1 MITINIVDRLV
12 GPIIKKEVKY
22 LLPKFSVKKPLTVFV
37 SVIMVLMLGFVSFTK
52 MTPDLLPSI
61 DLPYVIAMTTY
72 PGSNPEKI
80 ETTVTKPIEQAVAT
94 TSGIK
99 NVTSVSNENYSVVIM
114 EFNQDTNMDTAM
126 LDLNGKIDLIK
137 DSLEDGV
144 GSTTLMQLN
153 PDMMPV
159 MTLSIDVDG
168 MDINEVSKYVT
179 NEVIPKFERINGVA
193 SVTGV
198 GLVEKQLEISL
209 DKDKID
215 ELNEK
220 LKYSVT
226 SDLDKQQSK
235 LDSAK
240 SEIQNGKAAL
250 EEESNKQMKKLLEA
264 SSQLQSGISQLESM
278 AGILNSTGS
287 SKEDLEN
294 YVVNATSTLNN
305 TKSKLDELKNQL
317 NNLPEDSTVDKNQ
330 LQDDISSLEGVITS
344 LQTAISNTSQ
354 GINAIDSLETL
365 KKQQQQLEDA
375 KLTLSQ
381 ELTKATVQ
389 LSVSEAQIESAETQL
404 NEARKQALE
413 SADITEKITPETIN
427 QILAAENFSMPA
439 GYVSDDETE
448 YSVKVGDKFNTINEV
463 KNLILFS
470 MDGIGD
476 VYLKDIASVEM
487 SDNSSESYTNIN
499 GNPGVM
505 LSFQKTSTAST
516 TNVCN
521 EINSVS
527 KDLINNNDNLH
538 ILSLMD
544 QGIYIDFIVS
554 SVLKNLVYGGIL
566 AIIVLLV
573 FLKSIKPTIVIAF
586 SIPISLLFAIVLMY
600 FSGVTLNIISLSGLA
615 LGVGMLVD
623 NSIVVIENIYR
634 LRNQGIG
641 KFKAAV
647 YGARQV
653 SGAIFASTLTTIC
666 VFLPIVFTEGIT
678 RQLFTDM
685 GLTIAYSLIASLIVA
700 LTLVPCMASNLLSN
714 VDEKTHPLFDKI
726 INTYEK
732 LLRLCLKFKPVVL
745 CLAVG
750 LLILSAFATTKIGT
764 SFMPEMDSPQMM
776 ATINIDSDFSKE
788 EARDIVDNVVQQ
800 VLTIDDIK
808 GIGAMD
814 SSNSMSFGSSS
825 SNNPNNMSA
834 YIILKDDKKK
844 SNDEISEEIKEKTKS
859 LDCEVT
865 VSSSS
870 MDTSSLGG
878 SGLNI
883 MVKGD
888 SLDKLKDIS
897 DDLVNMLSDIEGTT
911 NIDGG
916 MGLNTQEERIIIN
929 KNEAMKY
936 GLTVA
941 QVFQQVSSE
950 LSKETTSTTLTINS
964 EDYPVIIVNHD
975 SSDLNELEDIE
986 VKGTEGTETVSV
998 KLKDISSISMADTP
1012 ASINHDNQ
1020 TRYISV
1026 TAAIDSK
1033 HNIGLVSREVQAKL
1047 DNYKTPSGY
1056 EIDMSGETES
1066 INQAI
1071 SDLVKMIALAIAFIY
1086 LIMVAQFQSLLSP
1099 FIVMFTIP
1107 LAFTGGLLALV
1118 LTGQE
1123 LSVISMLGFLVLAGV
1138 VVNNGIVFVDYVNQL
1153 RINGLSKKE
1162 ALIEAGRT
1170 RIRPILMTAL
1180 TTILAMSTMALGVG
1194 MGSEMSQSL
1203 AIVTIGGLAYAT
1215 LLTLFVVPTL
1225 YDIFHRRKELRQII
1239 IDEED

>member
-1 MITINIVDRLV
+1 M
-12 GPIIKKEVKY
+12 
-22 LLPKFSVKKPLTVFV
+22 LPKFSVRKPLTVFV

-72 PGSNPEKI
+72 PGSSPEKI
-80 ETTVTKPIEQAVAT
+80 ETTVTKPIEQAVST

-99 NVTSVSNENYSVVIM
+99 NVTSVSNENYSVVIL

-144 GSTTLMQLN
+144 GATTLMQLN

-159 MTLSIDVDG
+159 MTLSIDVDN
-168 MDINEVSKYVT
+168 MDIQEVSTYV
-179 NEVIPKFERINGVA
+179 NNDIIPKFERINGVA
-193 SVTGV
+193 SVTGT

-209 DKDKID
+209 NKDKID
-215 ELNEK
+215 QLNKELK
-220 LKYSVT
+220 SSVT
-226 SDLDKQQSK
+226 SKLDKQQSQ
-235 LDSAK
+235 LNNAK
-240 SEIQNGKAAL
+240 SEIKNGKAAL
-250 EEESNKQMKKLLEA
+250 EKQSNTQMKKLLEA

-287 SKEDLEN
+287 SKEDLEK
-294 YVVNATSTLNN
+294 YITSATTTLND
-305 TKSKLDELKNQL
+305 TKSKLKYLKEQL
-317 NNLPEDSTVDKNQ
+317 NDLPEESAVDKKQ
-330 LQDDISSLEGVITS
+330 LQKDIASLESIITS
-344 LQTAISNTSQ
+344 LEKAIANAGQ
-354 GINAIDSLETL
+354 GIGAIDSLETL
-365 KKQQQQLEDA
+365 KKQQKELESA

-389 LSVSEAQIESAETQL
+389 LSLSESQIKSAETQL

-413 SADITEKITPETIN
+413 SADITNKITPETIN
-427 QILAAENFSMPA
+427 QILTAENFSMPA
-439 GYVSDDETE
+439 GYISDDETE
-448 YSVKVGDKFNTINEV
+448 YSVKVGDKFTSINEV

-470 MDGIGD
+470 MDGVGD
-476 VYLKDIASVEM
+476 VHLKDIANVKM
-487 SDNSSESYTNIN
+487 SDNSSDSYTNVN
-499 GNPGVM
+499 GNAGVI

-516 TNVCN
+516 TKVCN
-521 EINSVS
+521 EINKVI
-527 KDLINNNDNLH
+527 KDLNNSNDKLH

-544 QGIYIDFIVS
+544 QGVYIDFIIS
-554 SVLKNLVYGGIL
+554 SVLDNLIYGGIL
-566 AIIVLLV
+566 AIIVLLI

-634 LRNQGIG
+634 LRNKGMG

-714 VDEKTHPLFDKI
+714 VDEKPHPLFDKI
-726 INTYEK
+726 VDGYEK
-732 LLRLCLKFKPVVL
+732 LLRLCLRFKPVVL
-745 CLAVG
+745 CFSVA
-750 LLILSAFATTKIGT
+750 LLIVAAFATTKIGT
-764 SFMPEMDSPQMM
+764 SFMPKMDSPQMM
-776 ATINIDSDFSKE
+776 ATINIDSDLPKD
-788 EARDIVDNVVQQ
+788 EARHITDQVVQQ
-800 VLTIDDIK
+800 VLTIDDVE
-808 GIGAMD
+808 GIGAMN
-814 SSNSMSFGSSS
+814 SSGTMSFGTS

-834 YIILKDDKKK
+834 YVILKDDKKK
-844 SNDEISEEIKEKTKS
+844 TNDEISEEIKEKTKS
-859 LDCEVT
+859 LNCEVT

-878 SGLNI
+878 SGLKI
-883 MVKGD
+883 IVKGD
-888 SLDKLKDIS
+888 NLDELKKIS
-897 DDLVNMLSDIEGTT
+897 DDLVGMLSKVEGTT
-911 NIDGG
+911 DINGG
-916 MGLNTQEERIIIN
+916 MGVTTKEEKIVIN
-929 KNEAMKY
+929 KNKAMKY

-941 QVFQQVSSE
+941 QVFQQVSAK
-950 LSKETTSTTLTINS
+950 LSTETTSTTLTINS
-964 EDYPVIIVNHD
+964 EDYPVIIVNNNTSNLD
-975 SSDLNELEDIE
+975 KLKNVEITGT
-986 VKGTEGTETVSV
+986 KGTKSVSV
-998 KLKDISSISMADTP
+998 KLKDISSIEMTDTP
-1012 ASINHDNQ
+1012 TSINHDNQ

-1026 TAAIDSK
+1026 TAGIDSK
-1033 HNIGLVSREVQAKL
+1033 HNIGLVSKEVQSKL
-1047 DNYKTPSGY
+1047 DDYKAPTGY
-1056 EIDMSGETES
+1056 EIKMGGETES

-1071 SDLVKMIALAIAFIY
+1071 SDLIKMIALAIAFIY

-1107 LAFTGGLLALV
+1107 LAFTGGLLALII
-1118 LTGQE
+1118 TGQE

-1153 RINGLSKKE
+1153 RINGLNKKD

-1194 MGSEMSQSL
+1194 MGAEMSQSL
-1203 AIVTIGGLAYAT
+1203 AIVTIGGLTYAT

>member
-1 MITINIVDRLV
+1 M
-12 GPIIKKEVKY
+12 
-22 LLPKFSVKKPLTVFV
+22 LPKFSVRKPLTVFV

-72 PGSNPEKI
+72 PGSSPEKI
-80 ETTVTKPIEQAVAT
+80 ETTVTKPIEQAVST

-99 NVTSVSNENYSVVIM
+99 NVTSVSNENYSVVIL

-144 GSTTLMQLN
+144 GATTLMQLN

-159 MTLSIDVDG
+159 MTLSIDVDN
-168 MDINEVSKYVT
+168 MDIQEVSTYVN
-179 NEVIPKFERINGVA
+179 NEIIPKFERINGVA
-193 SVTGV
+193 SVTGT

-209 DKDKID
+209 NKDKID
-215 ELNEK
+215 QLNKELK
-220 LKYSVT
+220 SSVT
-226 SDLDKQQSK
+226 SKLDKQQSQ
-235 LDSAK
+235 LNNAK
-240 SEIQNGKAAL
+240 SEIKNGKAAL
-250 EEESNKQMKKLLEA
+250 EKQSNTQMKKLLEA

-287 SKEDLEN
+287 SKEDLEK
-294 YVVNATSTLNN
+294 YITSATTTLND
-305 TKSKLDELKNQL
+305 TKSKLKYLKEQL
-317 NNLPEDSTVDKNQ
+317 NDLPEESAVDKKQ
-330 LQDDISSLEGVITS
+330 LQKDIASLESIITS
-344 LQTAISNTSQ
+344 LEKAIANAGQ
-354 GINAIDSLETL
+354 GIGAIDSLETL
-365 KKQQQQLEDA
+365 KKQQKELESA

-389 LSVSEAQIESAETQL
+389 LSLSESQIKSAETQL

-413 SADITEKITPETIN
+413 SADITNKITPETIN
-427 QILAAENFSMPA
+427 QILTAENFSMPA
-439 GYVSDDETE
+439 GYISDDETE
-448 YSVKVGDKFNTINEV
+448 YSVKVGDKFTSINEV

-470 MDGIGD
+470 MDGVGD
-476 VYLKDIASVEM
+476 VHLKDIANVKM
-487 SDNSSESYTNIN
+487 SDNSSDSYTNVN
-499 GNPGVM
+499 GNAGVI

-516 TNVCN
+516 TKVCN
-521 EINSVS
+521 EINKVI
-527 KDLINNNDNLH
+527 KDLNNSNDKLH

-544 QGIYIDFIVS
+544 QGVYIDFIIS
-554 SVLKNLVYGGIL
+554 SVLDNLIYGGIL
-566 AIIVLLV
+566 AIIVLLI

-634 LRNQGIG
+634 LRNKGMG

-714 VDEKTHPLFDKI
+714 VDEKPHPLFDKI
-726 INTYEK
+726 VDGYEK
-732 LLRLCLKFKPVVL
+732 LLRLCLRFKPVVL
-745 CLAVG
+745 CFSIA
-750 LLILSAFATTKIGT
+750 LLIVAAFATTKIGT
-764 SFMPEMDSPQMM
+764 SFMPKMDSPQMM
-776 ATINIDSDFSKE
+776 ATINIDSDLPKD
-788 EARDIVDNVVQQ
+788 EARHITDQVVQQ
-800 VLTIDDIK
+800 VLTIDDVK
-808 GIGAMD
+808 GIGAMN
-814 SSNSMSFGSSS
+814 SSGTMSFGTS

-834 YIILKDDKKK
+834 YVILKDDKKK
-844 SNDEISEEIKEKTKS
+844 TNDEISEEIKEKTKS
-859 LDCEVT
+859 LNCEVT

-878 SGLNI
+878 SGLKI
-883 MVKGD
+883 IVKGD
-888 SLDKLKDIS
+888 DLDELKKIS
-897 DDLVNMLSDIEGTT
+897 DDLVGMLSKIEGTT
-911 NIDGG
+911 DINGG
-916 MGLNTQEERIIIN
+916 MGVTTKEEKIVIN
-929 KNEAMKY
+929 KNKAMKY

-941 QVFQQVSSE
+941 QVFQQVSAK
-950 LSKETTSTTLTINS
+950 LSTETTSTTLTINS
-964 EDYPVIIVNHD
+964 EDYPVIIVNNNTSNLD
-975 SSDLNELEDIE
+975 KLKNVEITGT
-986 VKGTEGTETVSV
+986 KGTESVSV
-998 KLKDISSISMADTP
+998 KLKDISSIEMTDTP
-1012 ASINHDNQ
+1012 TSINHDNQ

-1026 TAAIDSK
+1026 TAGIDSK
-1033 HNIGLVSREVQAKL
+1033 HNIGLVSKEVQSKL
-1047 DNYKTPSGY
+1047 DDYKAPTGY
-1056 EIDMSGETES
+1056 EIKMGGETES

-1071 SDLVKMIALAIAFIY
+1071 SDLIKMIALAIAFIY

-1107 LAFTGGLLALV
+1107 LAFTGGLLALII
-1118 LTGQE
+1118 TGQE

-1153 RINGLSKKE
+1153 RINGLNKKD

-1194 MGSEMSQSL
+1194 MGAEMSQSL
-1203 AIVTIGGLAYAT
+1203 AIVTIGGLTYAT

>member
-1 MITINIVDRLV
+1 M
-12 GPIIKKEVKY
+12 
-22 LLPKFSVKKPLTVFV
+22 LPKFSVRKPLTVFV

-72 PGSNPEKI
+72 PGSSPEKI
-80 ETTVTKPIEQAVAT
+80 ETTVTKPIEQAVST

-99 NVTSVSNENYSVVIM
+99 NVTSVSNENYSVVIL

-144 GSTTLMQLN
+144 GATTLMQLN

-159 MTLSIDVDG
+159 MTLSIDVDN
-168 MDINEVSKYVT
+168 MDIQEVSTYVN
-179 NEVIPKFERINGVA
+179 NEIIPKFERINGVA
-193 SVTGV
+193 SVTGT

-209 DKDKID
+209 NKDKID
-215 ELNEK
+215 QLNKELK
-220 LKYSVT
+220 SSVT
-226 SDLDKQQSK
+226 SKLDKQQSQ
-235 LDSAK
+235 LNNAK
-240 SEIQNGKAAL
+240 SEIKNGKAAL
-250 EEESNKQMKKLLEA
+250 EKQSNTQMKKLLEA

-287 SKEDLEN
+287 SKEDLEK
-294 YVVNATSTLNN
+294 YITSATTTLND
-305 TKSKLDELKNQL
+305 TKSKLKYLKEQL
-317 NNLPEDSTVDKNQ
+317 NDLPEESAVDKKQ
-330 LQDDISSLEGVITS
+330 LQKDIASLESIITS
-344 LQTAISNTSQ
+344 LEKAIANAGQ
-354 GINAIDSLETL
+354 GIGAIDSLETL
-365 KKQQQQLEDA
+365 KKQQKELESA

-389 LSVSEAQIESAETQL
+389 LSISESQIKSAETQL

-413 SADITEKITPETIN
+413 SADITNKITPETIN
-427 QILAAENFSMPA
+427 QILTAENFSMPA
-439 GYVSDDETE
+439 GYISDDETE
-448 YSVKVGDKFNTINEV
+448 YSVKVGDKFTSINEV

-470 MDGIGD
+470 MDGVGD
-476 VYLKDIASVEM
+476 VHLKDIANVKM
-487 SDNSSESYTNIN
+487 SDNSSDSYTNVN
-499 GNPGVM
+499 GNAGVI

-516 TNVCN
+516 TKVCN
-521 EINSVS
+521 EINKVI
-527 KDLINNNDNLH
+527 KDLNNSNDKLH

-544 QGIYIDFIVS
+544 QGVYIDFIIS
-554 SVLKNLVYGGIL
+554 SVLDNLIYGGIL
-566 AIIVLLV
+566 AIIVLLI

-634 LRNQGIG
+634 LRNKGMG

-714 VDEKTHPLFDKI
+714 VDEKPHPLFDKI
-726 INTYEK
+726 VDGYEK
-732 LLRLCLKFKPVVL
+732 LLRLCLRFKPVVL
-745 CLAVG
+745 CFSVA
-750 LLILSAFATTKIGT
+750 LLIVAAFATTKIGT
-764 SFMPEMDSPQMM
+764 SFMPKMDSPQMM
-776 ATINIDSDFSKE
+776 ATINIDSDLPKD
-788 EARDIVDNVVQQ
+788 EARHITDQVVQQ
-800 VLTIDDIK
+800 VLTIDDVE
-808 GIGAMD
+808 GIGAMN
-814 SSNSMSFGSSS
+814 SSGTMSFGTS

-834 YIILKDDKKK
+834 YVILKDDKKK
-844 SNDEISEEIKEKTKS
+844 TNDEISEEIKEKTKS
-859 LDCEVT
+859 LNCEVT

-878 SGLNI
+878 SGLKI
-883 MVKGD
+883 IVKGD
-888 SLDKLKDIS
+888 DLDELKKIS
-897 DDLVNMLSDIEGTT
+897 DDLVGMLSKIEGTT
-911 NIDGG
+911 DINGG
-916 MGLNTQEERIIIN
+916 MGVTTKEEKIVIN
-929 KNEAMKY
+929 KNKAMKY

-941 QVFQQVSSE
+941 QVFQQVSAK
-950 LSKETTSTTLTINS
+950 LSTETTSTTLTINS
-964 EDYPVIIVNHD
+964 EDYPVIIVNNNTSNLD
-975 SSDLNELEDIE
+975 KLKNVEITGT
-986 VKGTEGTETVSV
+986 KGTKSVSV
-998 KLKDISSISMADTP
+998 KLKDISSIEMTDTP
-1012 ASINHDNQ
+1012 TSINHDNQ

-1026 TAAIDSK
+1026 TAGIDSK
-1033 HNIGLVSREVQAKL
+1033 HNIGLVSKEVQSKL
-1047 DNYKTPSGY
+1047 DDYKAPTGY
-1056 EIDMSGETES
+1056 EIKMGGETES

-1071 SDLVKMIALAIAFIY
+1071 SDLIKMIALAIAFIY

-1107 LAFTGGLLALV
+1107 LAFTGGLLALII
-1118 LTGQE
+1118 TGQE

-1153 RINGLSKKE
+1153 RINGLNKKD

-1194 MGSEMSQSL
+1194 MGAEMSQSL
-1203 AIVTIGGLAYAT
+1203 AIVTIGGLTYAT

>member
-1 MITINIVDRLV
+1 M
-12 GPIIKKEVKY
+12 KY
-22 LLPKFSVKKPLTVFV
+22 LLPKFSVRKPLTVFV

-72 PGSNPEKI
+72 PGSSPEKI
-80 ETTVTKPIEQAVAT
+80 ETTVTKPIEQAVST

-99 NVTSVSNENYSVVIM
+99 NVTSVSNENYSVVIL

-144 GSTTLMQLN
+144 GATTLMQLN

-159 MTLSIDVDG
+159 MTLSIDVDN
-168 MDINEVSKYVT
+168 MDIQEVSTYVN
-179 NEVIPKFERINGVA
+179 NEIIPKFERINGVA
-193 SVTGV
+193 SVTGT

-209 DKDKID
+209 NKDKIYQLNK
-215 ELNEK
+215 ELK
-220 LKYSVT
+220 SSVT
-226 SDLDKQQSK
+226 SKLDKQQSQ
-235 LDSAK
+235 LNNAK
-240 SEIQNGKAAL
+240 SEIKNGKAAL
-250 EEESNKQMKKLLEA
+250 EKQSNTQMKKLLEA

-287 SKEDLEN
+287 SKEDLEK
-294 YVVNATSTLNN
+294 YITSATTTLND
-305 TKSKLDELKNQL
+305 TKSKLKYLKEQL
-317 NNLPEDSTVDKNQ
+317 NDLPEESTVDKKQ
-330 LQDDISSLEGVITS
+330 LQKDIANLESIITS
-344 LQTAISNTSQ
+344 LEKAIANSGQ
-354 GINAIDSLETL
+354 GIGAIDSLETL
-365 KKQQQQLEDA
+365 KKQQKELESA

-389 LSVSEAQIESAETQL
+389 LSLSESQIKSAEAQL

-413 SADITEKITPETIN
+413 SADITNKITPETIN
-427 QILAAENFSMPA
+427 QILTAENFSMPA
-439 GYVSDDETE
+439 GYISDDETE
-448 YSVKVGDKFNTINEV
+448 YSVKVGDKFTSINEV

-470 MDGIGD
+470 MDGVGD
-476 VYLKDIASVEM
+476 VHLKDIANVKM
-487 SDNSSESYTNIN
+487 SDNSSDSYTNVN
-499 GNPGVM
+499 GNAGVI

-516 TNVCN
+516 TKVCN
-521 EINSVS
+521 EINKVI
-527 KDLINNNDNLH
+527 KDLNNSNDKLH

-544 QGIYIDFIVS
+544 QGVYIDFIIS
-554 SVLKNLVYGGIL
+554 SVLDNLIYGGIL
-566 AIIVLLV
+566 AIIVLLI

-634 LRNQGIG
+634 LRNKGMG

-714 VDEKTHPLFDKI
+714 VDEKPHPLFDKI
-726 INTYEK
+726 VDGYEK
-732 LLRLCLKFKPVVL
+732 LLRLCLRFKPVVL
-745 CLAVG
+745 CFSVA
-750 LLILSAFATTKIGT
+750 LLIVAAFATTKIGT
-764 SFMPEMDSPQMM
+764 SFMPKMDSPQMM
-776 ATINIDSDFSKE
+776 ATINIDSDLPKD
-788 EARDIVDNVVQQ
+788 EARHITDQVVQQ
-800 VLTIDDIK
+800 VLTINDVE
-808 GIGAMD
+808 GIGAMN
-814 SSNSMSFGSSS
+814 SSGTMSFGTS

-834 YIILKDDKKK
+834 YVILKDDKKK
-844 SNDEISEEIKEKTKS
+844 TNDEISEEIKEKTKS
-859 LDCEVT
+859 LNCEVT

-878 SGLNI
+878 SGLKI
-883 MVKGD
+883 IVKGD
-888 SLDKLKDIS
+888 DLDELKKIS
-897 DDLVNMLSDIEGTT
+897 DDLVGMLSKIEGTT
-911 NIDGG
+911 GINGG
-916 MGLNTQEERIIIN
+916 MGVTTKEEKIVIN
-929 KNEAMKY
+929 KNKAMKY

-941 QVFQQVSSE
+941 QVFQQVSAK
-950 LSKETTSTTLTINS
+950 LSTETTSTTLTINS
-964 EDYPVIIVNHD
+964 EDYPVIIVNNNTSNLD
-975 SSDLNELEDIE
+975 KLKNVEITGT
-986 VKGTEGTETVSV
+986 KGTKSVSV
-998 KLKDISSISMADTP
+998 KLKDISSIEMTDTP
-1012 ASINHDNQ
+1012 TSINHDNQ

-1026 TAAIDSK
+1026 TAGIDSK
-1033 HNIGLVSREVQAKL
+1033 HNIGLVSKEVQSKL
-1047 DNYKTPSGY
+1047 DDYKAPTGY
-1056 EIDMSGETES
+1056 EIKMGGETES

-1071 SDLVKMIALAIAFIY
+1071 SDLIKMIALAIAFIY

-1107 LAFTGGLLALV
+1107 LAFTGGLLALII
-1118 LTGQE
+1118 TGQE

-1153 RINGLSKKE
+1153 RINGLNKKD

-1194 MGSEMSQSL
+1194 MGAEMSQAL
-1203 AIVTIGGLAYAT
+1203 AIVTIGGLTYAT

>member
-1 MITINIVDRLV
+1 M
-12 GPIIKKEVKY
+12 
-22 LLPKFSVKKPLTVFV
+22 LPKFSVRKPLTVFV

-72 PGSNPEKI
+72 PGSSPEKI
-80 ETTVTKPIEQAVAT
+80 ETTVTKPIEQAVST

-99 NVTSVSNENYSVVIM
+99 NVTSVSNENYSVVIL

-144 GSTTLMQLN
+144 GATTLMQLN

-159 MTLSIDVDG
+159 MTLSIDVDN
-168 MDINEVSKYVT
+168 MDIQEVSTYVN
-179 NEVIPKFERINGVA
+179 NEIIPKFERINGVA
-193 SVTGV
+193 SVTGT

-209 DKDKID
+209 NKDKID
-215 ELNEK
+215 QLNKELK
-220 LKYSVT
+220 SSVT
-226 SDLDKQQSK
+226 SKLDKQQSQ
-235 LDSAK
+235 LNNAK
-240 SEIQNGKAAL
+240 SEIKNGKAAL
-250 EEESNKQMKKLLEA
+250 EKQSNTQMKKLLEA

-287 SKEDLEN
+287 SKEDLEK
-294 YVVNATSTLNN
+294 YITSATTTLND
-305 TKSKLDELKNQL
+305 TKSKLKYLKEQL
-317 NNLPEDSTVDKNQ
+317 NDLPEESAVDKKQ
-330 LQDDISSLEGVITS
+330 LQKDIASLESIITS
-344 LQTAISNTSQ
+344 LEKAIANAGQ
-354 GINAIDSLETL
+354 GIGAIDSLEAL
-365 KKQQQQLEDA
+365 KKQQKELESA

-389 LSVSEAQIESAETQL
+389 LSLSESQIKSAETQL

-413 SADITEKITPETIN
+413 SADITNKITPETIN
-427 QILAAENFSMPA
+427 QILTAENFSMPA
-439 GYVSDDETE
+439 GYISDDETE
-448 YSVKVGDKFNTINEV
+448 YSVKVGDKFTSINEV

-470 MDGIGD
+470 MDGVGD
-476 VYLKDIASVEM
+476 VHLKDIANVKM
-487 SDNSSESYTNIN
+487 SDNSSDSYTNIN
-499 GNPGVM
+499 GNAGVI

-516 TNVCN
+516 TKVCN
-521 EINSVS
+521 EINKVI
-527 KDLINNNDNLH
+527 KDLNNSNDKLH

-544 QGIYIDFIVS
+544 QGVYIDFIIS
-554 SVLKNLVYGGIL
+554 SVLDNLIYGGIL
-566 AIIVLLV
+566 AIIVLLI

-634 LRNQGIG
+634 LRNKGMG

-714 VDEKTHPLFDKI
+714 VDEKPHPLFDKI
-726 INTYEK
+726 VDGYEK
-732 LLRLCLKFKPVVL
+732 LLRLCLRFKPVVL
-745 CLAVG
+745 CFSVA
-750 LLILSAFATTKIGT
+750 LLIVAAFATTKIGT
-764 SFMPEMDSPQMM
+764 SFMPKMDSPQMM
-776 ATINIDSDFSKE
+776 ATINIDSDLPKD
-788 EARDIVDNVVQQ
+788 EARHITDQVVQQ
-800 VLTIDDIK
+800 VLTIDDVE
-808 GIGAMD
+808 GIGAMN
-814 SSNSMSFGSSS
+814 SSGTMSFGTS

-834 YIILKDDKKK
+834 YVILKDDKKK
-844 SNDEISEEIKEKTKS
+844 TNDEISEEIKEKTKS
-859 LDCEVT
+859 LNCEVT

-878 SGLNI
+878 SGLKI
-883 MVKGD
+883 IVKGD
-888 SLDKLKDIS
+888 DLDELKKIS
-897 DDLVNMLSDIEGTT
+897 DDLVGMLSKIEGTT
-911 NIDGG
+911 DINGG
-916 MGLNTQEERIIIN
+916 MGVTTKEEKIVIN
-929 KNEAMKY
+929 KNKAMKY

-941 QVFQQVSSE
+941 QVFLQVSAK
-950 LSKETTSTTLTINS
+950 LSTETTSTTLTINS
-964 EDYPVIIVNHD
+964 EDYSVIIVNNNTSNLD
-975 SSDLNELEDIE
+975 KLKNVEITGT
-986 VKGTEGTETVSV
+986 KGTESVSV
-998 KLKDISSISMADTP
+998 KLKDISSIEMTDTP
-1012 ASINHDNQ
+1012 TSINHDNQ

-1026 TAAIDSK
+1026 TAGIDSK
-1033 HNIGLVSREVQAKL
+1033 HNIGLVSKEVQSKL
-1047 DNYKTPSGY
+1047 DDYKAPTGY
-1056 EIDMSGETES
+1056 EIKMGGETES

-1071 SDLVKMIALAIAFIY
+1071 SDLIKMIALAIAFIY

-1107 LAFTGGLLALV
+1107 LAFTGGLLALII
-1118 LTGQE
+1118 TGQE

-1153 RINGLSKKE
+1153 RINGLNKKD

-1194 MGSEMSQSL
+1194 MGAEMSQAL
-1203 AIVTIGGLAYAT
+1203 AIVTIGGLTYAT

>member
-1 MITINIVDRLV
+1 M
-12 GPIIKKEVKY
+12 
-22 LLPKFSVKKPLTVFV
+22 LPKFSVRKPLTVFV

-72 PGSNPEKI
+72 PGSSPEKI
-80 ETTVTKPIEQAVAT
+80 ETTVTKPIEQAVST

-99 NVTSVSNENYSVVIM
+99 NVTSVSNENYSVVIL

-144 GSTTLMQLN
+144 GATTLMQLN

-159 MTLSIDVDG
+159 MTLSIDVDN
-168 MDINEVSKYVT
+168 MDIQEVSTYVN
-179 NEVIPKFERINGVA
+179 NEIIPKFERINGVA
-193 SVTGV
+193 SVTGT

-209 DKDKID
+209 NKDKID
-215 ELNEK
+215 QLNKELK
-220 LKYSVT
+220 SSVT
-226 SDLDKQQSK
+226 SKLDKQQSQ
-235 LDSAK
+235 LNNAK
-240 SEIQNGKAAL
+240 SEIKNGKAAL
-250 EEESNKQMKKLLEA
+250 EKQSNTQMKKLLEA

-287 SKEDLEN
+287 SKEDLEK
-294 YVVNATSTLNN
+294 YITSATTTLND
-305 TKSKLDELKNQL
+305 TKSKLKYLKEQL
-317 NNLPEDSTVDKNQ
+317 NDLPEESAVDKKQ
-330 LQDDISSLEGVITS
+330 LQKDIASLESIITS
-344 LQTAISNTSQ
+344 LEKAIANAGQ
-354 GINAIDSLETL
+354 GIGAIDSLETL
-365 KKQQQQLEDA
+365 KKQQKELESA

-389 LSVSEAQIESAETQL
+389 LSLSESQIKSAETQL

-413 SADITEKITPETIN
+413 SADITNKITPETIN
-427 QILAAENFSMPA
+427 QILTAENFSMPA
-439 GYVSDDETE
+439 GYISDDETE
-448 YSVKVGDKFNTINEV
+448 YSVKVGDKFTSINEV

-470 MDGIGD
+470 MDGVGD
-476 VYLKDIASVEM
+476 VHLKDIANVKM
-487 SDNSSESYTNIN
+487 SDNSSDSYTNVN
-499 GNPGVM
+499 GNAGVI

-516 TNVCN
+516 TKVCN
-521 EINSVS
+521 EINKVI
-527 KDLINNNDNLH
+527 KDLNNSNDKLH

-544 QGIYIDFIVS
+544 QGVYIDFIIS
-554 SVLKNLVYGGIL
+554 SVLDNLIYGGIL
-566 AIIVLLV
+566 AIIVLLI

-634 LRNQGIG
+634 LRNKGMG

-714 VDEKTHPLFDKI
+714 VDEKPHPLFDKI
-726 INTYEK
+726 VDGYEK
-732 LLRLCLKFKPVVL
+732 LLRLCLRFKPVVL
-745 CLAVG
+745 CFSIA
-750 LLILSAFATTKIGT
+750 LLIVAAFATTKIGT
-764 SFMPEMDSPQMM
+764 SFMPKMDSPQMM
-776 ATINIDSDFSKE
+776 ATINIDSDLPKD
-788 EARDIVDNVVQQ
+788 EARHITDQIVQQ
-800 VLTIDDIK
+800 VLTIDDVE
-808 GIGAMD
+808 GIGAMN
-814 SSNSMSFGSSS
+814 SSGTMSFGTS

-834 YIILKDDKKK
+834 YVILKDDKKK
-844 SNDEISEEIKEKTKS
+844 TNDEISEEIKEKTKS
-859 LDCEVT
+859 LNCEVT

-878 SGLNI
+878 SGLKI
-883 MVKGD
+883 IVKGD
-888 SLDKLKDIS
+888 DLDELKKIS
-897 DDLVNMLSDIEGTT
+897 DDLVGMLSNIEGTT
-911 NIDGG
+911 DINGG
-916 MGLNTQEERIIIN
+916 MGVTTKEEKIVIN
-929 KNEAMKY
+929 KNKAMKY

-941 QVFQQVSSE
+941 QVFQQVSAK
-950 LSKETTSTTLTINS
+950 LSTETTSTTLTINS
-964 EDYPVIIVNHD
+964 EDYPVIIVNNNTSNLD
-975 SSDLNELEDIE
+975 KLKNVEITGT
-986 VKGTEGTETVSV
+986 KGTESVSV
-998 KLKDISSISMADTP
+998 KLEDISSIEMTDTP
-1012 ASINHDNQ
+1012 TSINHDNQ

-1026 TAAIDSK
+1026 TAGIDSK
-1033 HNIGLVSREVQAKL
+1033 HNIGLVSKEVQSKL
-1047 DNYKTPSGY
+1047 DDYKAPTGY
-1056 EIDMSGETES
+1056 EIKMGGETES

-1071 SDLVKMIALAIAFIY
+1071 SDLIKMIALAIAFIY

-1107 LAFTGGLLALV
+1107 LAFTGGLLALII
-1118 LTGQE
+1118 TGQE

-1153 RINGLSKKE
+1153 RINGLNKKD

-1194 MGSEMSQSL
+1194 MGAEMSQAL
-1203 AIVTIGGLAYAT
+1203 AIVTIGGLTYAT

>member
-1 MITINIVDRLV
+1 M
-12 GPIIKKEVKY
+12 
-22 LLPKFSVKKPLTVFV
+22 LPKFSVRKPLTVFV

-72 PGSNPEKI
+72 PGSSPEKI
-80 ETTVTKPIEQAVAT
+80 ETTVTKPIEQAVST

-99 NVTSVSNENYSVVIM
+99 NVTSVSNENYSVVIL

-144 GSTTLMQLN
+144 GATTLMQLN

-159 MTLSIDVDG
+159 MTLSIDVDN
-168 MDINEVSKYVT
+168 MDIQEVSTYV
-179 NEVIPKFERINGVA
+179 NNDIIPKFERINGVA
-193 SVTGV
+193 SVTGT

-209 DKDKID
+209 NKDKID
-215 ELNEK
+215 QLNKELK
-220 LKYSVT
+220 SSVT
-226 SDLDKQQSK
+226 SKLDKQQSQ
-235 LDSAK
+235 LNNAK
-240 SEIQNGKAAL
+240 SEIKNGKAAL
-250 EEESNKQMKKLLEA
+250 EKQSNTQMKKLLEA

-287 SKEDLEN
+287 SKEDLEK
-294 YVVNATSTLNN
+294 YITSATTTLND
-305 TKSKLDELKNQL
+305 TKSKLKYLKEQL
-317 NNLPEDSTVDKNQ
+317 NDLPEESAVDKKQ
-330 LQDDISSLEGVITS
+330 LQKDIASLESIITS
-344 LQTAISNTSQ
+344 LEKAIANAGQ
-354 GINAIDSLETL
+354 GIGAIDSLETL
-365 KKQQQQLEDA
+365 KKQQKELESA

-381 ELTKATVQ
+381 ELTKATIQ
-389 LSVSEAQIESAETQL
+389 LSLSESQIKSAETQL

-413 SADITEKITPETIN
+413 SADITNKITPETIN
-427 QILAAENFSMPA
+427 QILTAENFSMPA
-439 GYVSDDETE
+439 GYISDDETE
-448 YSVKVGDKFNTINEV
+448 YSVKVGDKFTSINEV

-470 MDGIGD
+470 MDGVGD
-476 VYLKDIASVEM
+476 VHLKDIANVKM
-487 SDNSSESYTNIN
+487 SDNSSDSYTNVN
-499 GNPGVM
+499 GNAGVI

-516 TNVCN
+516 TKVCN
-521 EINSVS
+521 EINKVI
-527 KDLINNNDNLH
+527 KDLNNSNDKLH

-544 QGIYIDFIVS
+544 QGVYIDFIIS
-554 SVLKNLVYGGIL
+554 SVLDNLIYGGIL
-566 AIIVLLV
+566 AIIVLLI

-634 LRNQGIG
+634 LRNKGMG

-714 VDEKTHPLFDKI
+714 VDEKPHPLFDKI
-726 INTYEK
+726 VDGYEK
-732 LLRLCLKFKPVVL
+732 LLRLCLRFKPVVL
-745 CLAVG
+745 CFSVA
-750 LLILSAFATTKIGT
+750 LLIVAAFATTKIGT
-764 SFMPEMDSPQMM
+764 SFMPKMDSPQMM
-776 ATINIDSDFSKE
+776 VTINIDSDLPKG
-788 EARDIVDNVVQQ
+788 EARHITDQVVQQ
-800 VLTIDDIK
+800 VLTIEDVE
-808 GIGAMD
+808 GIGAMN
-814 SSNSMSFGSSS
+814 SSGTMSFGTS

-834 YIILKDDKKK
+834 YVILKDDKKK
-844 SNDEISEEIKEKTKS
+844 TNDEISEEIKEKTKS
-859 LDCEVT
+859 LNCEVT

-878 SGLNI
+878 SGLKI
-883 MVKGD
+883 IVKGD
-888 SLDKLKDIS
+888 DLDELKKIS
-897 DDLVNMLSDIEGTT
+897 DDLVGMLSKIEGTT
-911 NIDGG
+911 DINGG
-916 MGLNTQEERIIIN
+916 MGVTTKEEKIVIN
-929 KNEAMKY
+929 KNKAMKH

-941 QVFQQVSSE
+941 QVFQQVSAK
-950 LSKETTSTTLTINS
+950 LSTETTSTTLTINS
-964 EDYPVIIVNHD
+964 EDYPVIIVNNNTSNLD
-975 SSDLNELEDIE
+975 KLKNVEIT
-986 VKGTEGTETVSV
+986 GTKETKSVSV
-998 KLKDISSISMADTP
+998 KLEDISSIEMTDTP
-1012 ASINHDNQ
+1012 TSINHDNQ

-1026 TAAIDSK
+1026 TAGIDSK
-1033 HNIGLVSREVQAKL
+1033 HNIGLVSKEVQSKL
-1047 DNYKTPSGY
+1047 DDYKAPTGY
-1056 EIDMSGETES
+1056 EIKMGGETES

-1071 SDLVKMIALAIAFIY
+1071 SDLIKMIALAIAFIY

-1107 LAFTGGLLALV
+1107 LAFTGGLLALII
-1118 LTGQE
+1118 TGQE

-1153 RINGLSKKE
+1153 RINGLNKKD

-1194 MGSEMSQSL
+1194 MGAEMSQAL
-1203 AIVTIGGLAYAT
+1203 AIVTIGGLTYAT

>member
-1 MITINIVDRLV
+1 M
-12 GPIIKKEVKY
+12 
-22 LLPKFSVKKPLTVFV
+22 LPKFSVRKPLTVFV
-37 SVIMVLMLGFVSFTK
+37 SVVMVLMLGFVSFTK

-72 PGSNPEKI
+72 PGSSPEKI
-80 ETTVTKPIEQAVAT
+80 ETTVTKPIEQAVST

-99 NVTSVSNENYSVVIM
+99 NVTSVSNENYSVVIL

-159 MTLSIDVDG
+159 MTLSVDVDN
-168 MDINEVSKYVT
+168 MDVEEVSTYVN
-179 NEVIPKFERINGVA
+179 NEIIPKFERINGVA

-198 GLVEKQLEISL
+198 GLVEKQLKVSL
-209 DKDKID
+209 NKDKID
-215 ELNEK
+215 QLNKELK
-220 LKYSVT
+220 SSVT
-226 SDLDKQQSK
+226 SELDKQQSQ
-235 LDSAK
+235 LNNTN
-240 SEIQNGKAAL
+240 SEIQKGKATL
-250 EEESNKQMKKLLEA
+250 EKQSNAQLKKLLEA
-264 SSQLQSGISQLESM
+264 SSQLQSGINQLESM

-287 SKEDLEN
+287 SKEDLEK
-294 YVVNATSTLNN
+294 YIASATTTLNN
-305 TKSKLDELKNQL
+305 TKSKLKDLKEQL
-317 NNLPEDSTVDKNQ
+317 NDLPEDSAVDKEQ
-330 LQDDISSLEGVITS
+330 LQQDISNLESIITS
-344 LQTAISNTSQ
+344 LEKAISNAGQ
-354 GINAIDSLETL
+354 GVGAVDSLETL
-365 KKQQQQLEDA
+365 KKQQKELESA

-389 LSVSEAQIESAETQL
+389 LSVNESQIKSAETQL

-413 SADITEKITPETIN
+413 SADITDKITPETIN
-427 QILAAENFSMPA
+427 QILTAENFSMPA
-439 GYVSDDETE
+439 GYISDDETE
-448 YSVKVGDKFNTINEV
+448 YSVKVGDKFTSINEV

-476 VYLKDIASVEM
+476 VHLKDIANVKM
-487 SDNSSESYTNIN
+487 SDNSSDSYTNIN
-499 GNPGVM
+499 GNAGVM

-516 TNVCN
+516 TKVCK
-521 EINSVS
+521 EINKVI
-527 KDLINNNDNLH
+527 KDLNNSNDKLH

-544 QGIYIDFIVS
+544 QGVYIDFIIS
-554 SVLKNLVYGGIL
+554 SVLDNLIYGGIL
-566 AIIVLLV
+566 AIIVLLI

-634 LRNQGIG
+634 LRNKGMG

-714 VDEKTHPLFDKI
+714 IDEKSHPLFDKI
-726 INTYEK
+726 VDGYEK
-732 LLRLCLKFKPVVL
+732 LLRLCLRFKPVVL
-745 CLAVG
+745 CFSVA
-750 LLILSAFATTKIGT
+750 LLIVVAFATAKIGT
-764 SFMPEMDSPQMM
+764 SFMPKMDSPQMM
-776 ATINIDSDFSKE
+776 ATINLDSVLPKD
-788 EARDIVDNVVQQ
+788 EARHITDQVVQQ
-800 VLTIDDIK
+800 VLTIKDVK
-808 GIGAMD
+808 GIGAMN
-814 SSNSMSFGSSS
+814 SSGTMSFGTS

-834 YIILKDDKKK
+834 YVILKDDKKK
-844 SNDEISEEIKEKTKS
+844 TNDEISEEIKEKTKS
-859 LDCEVT
+859 LNCEVT

-870 MDTSSLGG
+870 MDTSSLGE
-878 SGLNI
+878 SGLQI
-883 MVKGD
+883 IVKGD
-888 SLDKLKDIS
+888 DLDELKKIS
-897 DDLVNMLSDIEGTT
+897 DDLVGMLSKIEGTT
-911 NIDGG
+911 DINGG
-916 MGLNTQEERIIIN
+916 MGVTTKEEKIVIN
-929 KNEAMKY
+929 KNKAMKY

-941 QVFQQVSSE
+941 QVFQQVSAK
-950 LSKETTSTTLTINS
+950 LSTETTSTTLTINS
-964 EDYPVIIVNHD
+964 EDYPVIIVNNNTSNLD
-975 SSDLNELEDIE
+975 KLKNVEITGT
-986 VKGTEGTETVSV
+986 KGTESVSV
-998 KLKDISSISMADTP
+998 KLKDISSIEMTDTP
-1012 ASINHDNQ
+1012 TSINHDNQ

-1026 TAAIDSK
+1026 TAGIDSK
-1033 HNIGLVSREVQAKL
+1033 HNIGLVSKEVQSKL
-1047 DNYKTPSGY
+1047 DDYKSPTGY
-1056 EIDMSGETES
+1056 EIKMGGETES

-1071 SDLVKMIALAIAFIY
+1071 SDLIKMIALAIAFIY

-1107 LAFTGGLLALV
+1107 LAFTGGLLALII
-1118 LTGQE
+1118 TGQE

-1153 RINGLSKKE
+1153 RISGLNKKE

-1170 RIRPILMTAL
+1170 RMRPILMTAL

-1194 MGSEMSQSL
+1194 MGAEMSQAL

>member
-1 MITINIVDRLV
+1 M
-12 GPIIKKEVKY
+12 
-22 LLPKFSVKKPLTVFV
+22 LPKLSVRKPFTVFV

-72 PGSNPEKI
+72 PGSSPEKV
-80 ETTVTKPIEQAVAT
+80 ETSVTKPIEQAVAT

-99 NVTSVSNENYSVVIM
+99 NVTSVSNENYSVVIL

-144 GSTTLMQLN
+144 GATTLMQLN

-159 MTLSIDVDG
+159 MTLSVDVDG
-168 MDINEVSKYVT
+168 MDIEEVSKYVN
-179 NEVIPKFERINGVA
+179 NEIIPKFERINGVA
-193 SVTGV
+193 SVSGV

-209 DKDKID
+209 NKDKIN
-215 ELNEK
+215 ELNQK
-220 LKYSVT
+220 LKSSVT
-226 SDLDKQQSK
+226 AELDKQQIQ

-240 SEIQNGKAAL
+240 SEIQNGKTAL
-250 EEESNKQMKKLLEA
+250 EEQSSIQMKKLLEA

-278 AGILNSTGS
+278 AGILSSTGS
-287 SKEDLEN
+287 SKEDLEK
-294 YVVNATSTLNN
+294 YITTSTTTLND
-305 TKSKLDELKNQL
+305 TKSKLKELKKQL
-317 NNLPEDSTVDKNQ
+317 NNLPEDSIVDKEKIQN
-330 LQDDISSLEGVITS
+330 DIESLEGIITS
-344 LQTAISNTSQ
+344 LEKAISNASQ
-354 GINAIDSLETL
+354 GISAVDSLETL
-365 KKQQQQLEDA
+365 KKQQQELESA

-389 LSVSEAQIESAETQL
+389 LSASEAQIESAQTQL

-413 SADITEKITPETIN
+413 SADITDKITPETIN
-427 QILAAENFSMPA
+427 QILTAENFSMPA

-448 YSVKVGDKFNTINEV
+448 YSVKVGDKFTSINEV

-476 VYLKDIASVEM
+476 VHLKDIANVKM
-487 SDNSSESYTNIN
+487 SDNSSDSYTNIN
-499 GNPGVM
+499 GNAGVM
-505 LSFQKTSTAST
+505 LSFQKTSTVST
-516 TNVCN
+516 TKVCD
-521 EINSVS
+521 EINNVI
-527 KDLINNNDNLH
+527 KDLNGTNNNLH

-544 QGIYIDFIVS
+544 QGVYIDFIVS
-554 SVLKNLVYGGIL
+554 SVLDNLVYGGIL
-566 AIIVLLV
+566 AILVLLV

-634 LRNQGIG
+634 LRNQGMN

-685 GLTIAYSLIASLIVA
+685 GLAIAYSLIASLIVA

-714 VDEKTHPLFDKI
+714 VDEKTHPLFDKL
-726 INTYEK
+726 INGYEK
-732 LLRLCLKFKPVVL
+732 LLRLCLRFKPVVL
-745 CLAVG
+745 CLAIG
-750 LLILSAFATTKIGT
+750 LLILSGFATTKMGT
-764 SFMPEMDSPQMM
+764 SFMPEMESPQMM
-776 ATINIDSDFSKE
+776 AAINIDSDLSKE
-788 EARDIVDNVVQQ
+788 EARDITDKVVEQ
-800 VLTIDDIK
+800 VLTIDDVE

-814 SSNSMSFGSSS
+814 SSTSMSFGSSS
-825 SNNPNNMSA
+825 SNPNNMSA
-834 YIILKDDKKK
+834 YIILKDNKKK
-844 SNDEISEEIKEKTKS
+844 SNDQIAEEIKKKTNS
-859 LDCEVT
+859 LDCEVS

-870 MDTSSLGG
+870 MDMSSLGG

-888 SLDKLKDIS
+888 DLDELKNIS
-897 DDLVNMLSDIEGTT
+897 DDIVNIVSNVEGTT

-916 MGLNTQEERIIIN
+916 MGVNTKEERIIIN
-929 KNEAMKY
+929 KNKAMQY

-941 QVFQQVSSE
+941 QVFQQVSSK
-950 LSKETTSTTLTINS
+950 LSTETTSTTLTINS
-964 EDYPVIIVNHD
+964 EDYPVIIVNQD
-975 SSDLNELEDIE
+975 TSNLEELRNVEIS
-986 VKGTEGTETVSV
+986 GTKGTETVSV
-998 KLKDISSISMADTP
+998 KLKEISSIKIADTP
-1012 ASINHDNQ
+1012 TSINHENQ
-1020 TRYISV
+1020 TRYISI
-1026 TAAIDSK
+1026 TAGIDSN
-1033 HNIGLVSREVQAKL
+1033 HNIGLVSKEVQSKL
-1047 DNYKTPSGY
+1047 NSYKAPNGY
-1056 EIDMSGETES
+1056 EIEMTGETES

-1071 SDLVKMIALAIAFIY
+1071 SDLIKMIALAIVFIY

-1107 LAFTGGLLALV
+1107 LAFTGGLLALII
-1118 LTGQE
+1118 TGQE

-1153 RINGLSKKE
+1153 RINGLNKKD
-1162 ALIEAGRT
+1162 ALIEAGHT

-1180 TTILAMSTMALGVG
+1180 TTILAMSTMAMGVG
-1194 MGSEMSQSL
+1194 MGAEITQSL
-1203 AIVTIGGLAYAT
+1203 AIVTIGGLTYAT

>member
-1 MITINIVDRLV
+1 M
-12 GPIIKKEVKY
+12 
-22 LLPKFSVKKPLTVFV
+22 LPKFSVRKPLTVFV
-37 SVIMVLMLGFVSFTK
+37 SVVMVLMLGFVSFTK

-72 PGSNPEKI
+72 PGSSPEKI
-80 ETTVTKPIEQAVAT
+80 ETTVTKPIEQAVST

-99 NVTSVSNENYSVVIM
+99 NVTSVSNENYSVVIL

-137 DSLEDGV
+137 GSLEDGV

-159 MTLSIDVDG
+159 MTLSVDVDN
-168 MDINEVSKYVT
+168 MDVEEVSTYVN
-179 NEVIPKFERINGVA
+179 NEIIPKFERINGVA

-198 GLVEKQLEISL
+198 GLVEKQLKVSL
-209 DKDKID
+209 NKDKID
-215 ELNEK
+215 QLNKELK
-220 LKYSVT
+220 SSVT
-226 SDLDKQQSK
+226 SELDKQQSQ
-235 LDSAK
+235 LNNTN
-240 SEIQNGKAAL
+240 SEIQKGKATL
-250 EEESNKQMKKLLEA
+250 EKQSNAQMKKLLEA
-264 SSQLQSGISQLESM
+264 SSQLQSGINQLESM

-287 SKEDLEN
+287 SKEDLEK
-294 YVVNATSTLNN
+294 YIASATTTLNN
-305 TKSKLDELKNQL
+305 TKSKLKDLKEQL
-317 NNLPEDSTVDKNQ
+317 NDLPEDSAVDKEQ
-330 LQDDISSLEGVITS
+330 LQQDISNLESIITS
-344 LQTAISNTSQ
+344 LEKAISNAGQ
-354 GINAIDSLETL
+354 GVGAVDSLETL
-365 KKQQQQLEDA
+365 KKQQKELESA

-389 LSVSEAQIESAETQL
+389 LSVNESQIKSAETQL

-413 SADITEKITPETIN
+413 SADITDKITPETIN
-427 QILAAENFSMPA
+427 QILTAENFSMPA
-439 GYVSDDETE
+439 GYISDDETE
-448 YSVKVGDKFNTINEV
+448 YSVKVGDKFTSINEV

-476 VYLKDIASVEM
+476 VHLKDIANVKM
-487 SDNSSESYTNIN
+487 SDNSSDSYTNIN
-499 GNPGVM
+499 GNAGVM

-516 TNVCN
+516 TKVCK
-521 EINSVS
+521 EINKVI
-527 KDLINNNDNLH
+527 KDLNNSNDKLH

-544 QGIYIDFIVS
+544 QGVYIDFIIS
-554 SVLKNLVYGGIL
+554 SVLDNLIYGGIL
-566 AIIVLLV
+566 AIIVLLI

-634 LRNQGIG
+634 LRNKGMG

-714 VDEKTHPLFDKI
+714 IDEKSHPLFDKI
-726 INTYEK
+726 VDGYEK
-732 LLRLCLKFKPVVL
+732 LLRLCLRFKPVVL
-745 CLAVG
+745 CFSVA
-750 LLILSAFATTKIGT
+750 LLIVVAFATAKIGT
-764 SFMPEMDSPQMM
+764 SFMPKMDSPQMM
-776 ATINIDSDFSKE
+776 ATINLDSVLPKD
-788 EARDIVDNVVQQ
+788 EARHITDQVVQQ
-800 VLTIDDIK
+800 VLTIKDVK
-808 GIGAMD
+808 GIGAMN
-814 SSNSMSFGSSS
+814 SSGTMSFGTS

-834 YIILKDDKKK
+834 YVILKDDKKK
-844 SNDEISEEIKEKTKS
+844 TNDEISEEIKEKTKS
-859 LDCEVT
+859 LNCEVT

-870 MDTSSLGG
+870 MDTSSLGE
-878 SGLNI
+878 SGLQI
-883 MVKGD
+883 IVKGD
-888 SLDKLKDIS
+888 DLDELKKIS
-897 DDLVNMLSDIEGTT
+897 DDLVGMLSKIEGTT
-911 NIDGG
+911 DINGG
-916 MGLNTQEERIIIN
+916 MGVTTKEEKIVIN
-929 KNEAMKY
+929 KNKAMKY

-941 QVFQQVSSE
+941 QVFQQVSAK
-950 LSKETTSTTLTINS
+950 LSTETTSTTLTINS
-964 EDYPVIIVNHD
+964 EDYPVIIVNNNTSNLD
-975 SSDLNELEDIE
+975 KLKNVEITGT
-986 VKGTEGTETVSV
+986 KGTESVSV
-998 KLKDISSISMADTP
+998 KLKDISSIEMTDTP
-1012 ASINHDNQ
+1012 TSINHDNQ

-1026 TAAIDSK
+1026 TAGIDSK
-1033 HNIGLVSREVQAKL
+1033 HNIGLVSKEVQSKL
-1047 DNYKTPSGY
+1047 DDYKSPTGY
-1056 EIDMSGETES
+1056 EIKMGGETES

-1071 SDLVKMIALAIAFIY
+1071 SDLIKMIALAIAFIY

-1107 LAFTGGLLALV
+1107 LAFTGGLLALII
-1118 LTGQE
+1118 TGQE

-1153 RINGLSKKE
+1153 RISGLNKKE

-1170 RIRPILMTAL
+1170 RMRPILMTAL

-1194 MGSEMSQSL
+1194 MGAEMSQAL

>member
-1 MITINIVDRLV
+1 M
-12 GPIIKKEVKY
+12 
-22 LLPKFSVKKPLTVFV
+22 LPKFSVRKPLTVFV
-37 SVIMVLMLGFVSFTK
+37 SVVMVLMLGFVSFTK

-72 PGSNPEKI
+72 PGSSPEKI
-80 ETTVTKPIEQAVAT
+80 ETTVTKPIEQAVST
-94 TSGIK
+94 TNGIK
-99 NVTSVSNENYSVVIM
+99 NVTSVSNENYSVVIL

-144 GSTTLMQLN
+144 GATTLMQLN

-159 MTLSIDVDG
+159 MTLSVDVDN
-168 MDINEVSKYVT
+168 MDVEEVSTYVN
-179 NEVIPKFERINGVA
+179 NEIIPKFERINGVA

-198 GLVEKQLEISL
+198 GLVEKKLKVSL
-209 DKDKID
+209 NKDKID
-215 ELNEK
+215 QLNKELK
-220 LKYSVT
+220 SSVT
-226 SDLDKQQSK
+226 SELDKQQSQ
-235 LDSAK
+235 LNNAN
-240 SEIQNGKAAL
+240 SEIQKGKATL
-250 EEESNKQMKKLLEA
+250 EKQSNAQMKKLLEA
-264 SSQLQSGISQLESM
+264 SSQLQSGINQLESM

-287 SKEDLEN
+287 SKEDLEK
-294 YVVNATSTLNN
+294 YIASATTTLNN
-305 TKSKLDELKNQL
+305 TKSKLKDLKEQL
-317 NNLPEDSTVDKNQ
+317 NDLPEDSAVDKEQ
-330 LQDDISSLEGVITS
+330 LQQDISNLESIITS
-344 LQTAISNTSQ
+344 LEKAISNAGQ
-354 GINAIDSLETL
+354 GVGAVDSLETS
-365 KKQQQQLEDA
+365 KKQQKELESA

-389 LSVSEAQIESAETQL
+389 LSVNESQIKSAETQL

-413 SADITEKITPETIN
+413 SADITNKITPETIN
-427 QILAAENFSMPA
+427 QILTAENFSMPA
-439 GYVSDDETE
+439 GYISDDETE
-448 YSVKVGDKFNTINEV
+448 YSVKVGDKFTSINEV

-476 VYLKDIASVEM
+476 VHLKDIANVKM
-487 SDNSSESYTNIN
+487 SDNSSDSYTNIN
-499 GNPGVM
+499 GNAGVM

-516 TNVCN
+516 TKVCK
-521 EINSVS
+521 EINKVI
-527 KDLINNNDNLH
+527 KDLNNSNDKLH

-544 QGIYIDFIVS
+544 QGVYIDFIIS
-554 SVLKNLVYGGIL
+554 SVLDNLIYGGIL
-566 AIIVLLV
+566 AIIVLLI

-634 LRNQGIG
+634 LRNKGMG

-714 VDEKTHPLFDKI
+714 VDEKSHPLFDKI
-726 INTYEK
+726 VDGYEK
-732 LLRLCLKFKPVVL
+732 LLRLCLRFKPVVL
-745 CLAVG
+745 CFSVA
-750 LLILSAFATTKIGT
+750 LLIVAAFATAKIGT
-764 SFMPEMDSPQMM
+764 SFMPKMDSPQMM
-776 ATINIDSDFSKE
+776 ATINIDSDIPKD
-788 EARDIVDNVVQQ
+788 EARHITDQVVQQ
-800 VLTIDDIK
+800 VLTIDDVK
-808 GIGAMD
+808 GIGAMN
-814 SSNSMSFGSSS
+814 SSGTMSFGTS

-834 YIILKDDKKK
+834 YVILKDDKKK
-844 SNDEISEEIKEKTKS
+844 TNDEISEEIKEKTKS
-859 LDCEVT
+859 LNCEVT

-878 SGLNI
+878 SGLQI
-883 MVKGD
+883 IVKGD
-888 SLDKLKDIS
+888 DLDELKKIS
-897 DDLVNMLSDIEGTT
+897 DDLVGMLSKIEGTT
-911 NIDGG
+911 DINGG
-916 MGLNTQEERIIIN
+916 MGVTTKEEKIVIN
-929 KNEAMKY
+929 KNKAMKY

-941 QVFQQVSSE
+941 QVFQQVSAK
-950 LSKETTSTTLTINS
+950 LSTETTSTTLTINS
-964 EDYPVIIVNHD
+964 EDYPVIIVNNNTSNLD
-975 SSDLNELEDIE
+975 KLKNVEITGT
-986 VKGTEGTETVSV
+986 KGTESVSV
-998 KLKDISSISMADTP
+998 KLKDISSIEMTDTP
-1012 ASINHDNQ
+1012 TSINHDNQ

-1026 TAAIDSK
+1026 TAGIDSK
-1033 HNIGLVSREVQAKL
+1033 HNIGLVSKEVQSKL
-1047 DNYKTPSGY
+1047 DDYKSPTGY
-1056 EIDMSGETES
+1056 EIKMGGETES

-1071 SDLVKMIALAIAFIY
+1071 SDLIKMIALAIAFIY

-1107 LAFTGGLLALV
+1107 LAFTGGLLALII
-1118 LTGQE
+1118 TGQE

-1153 RINGLSKKE
+1153 RISGLNKKE

-1170 RIRPILMTAL
+1170 RMRPILMTAL

-1194 MGSEMSQSL
+1194 MGAEISQAL

-1239 IDEED
+1239 IDEEE

>member
-1 MITINIVDRLV
+1 M
-12 GPIIKKEVKY
+12 
-22 LLPKFSVKKPLTVFV
+22 LPKFSVRKPLTVFV
-37 SVIMVLMLGFVSFTK
+37 SVVMVLMLGFVSFTK

-72 PGSNPEKI
+72 PGSSPEKI
-80 ETTVTKPIEQAVAT
+80 ETTVTKPIEQAVST

-99 NVTSVSNENYSVVIM
+99 NVTSVSNENYSVVIL

-159 MTLSIDVDG
+159 MTLSVDVDN
-168 MDINEVSKYVT
+168 MDVEEVSTYVN
-179 NEVIPKFERINGVA
+179 NEIIPKFERINGVA

-198 GLVEKQLEISL
+198 GLVEKQLKVSL
-209 DKDKID
+209 NKDKID
-215 ELNEK
+215 QLNKELK
-220 LKYSVT
+220 SSVT
-226 SDLDKQQSK
+226 SELDKQQSQ
-235 LDSAK
+235 LNNTN
-240 SEIQNGKAAL
+240 SEIQKGKATL
-250 EEESNKQMKKLLEA
+250 EKQSNAQMKKLLEA
-264 SSQLQSGISQLESM
+264 SSQLQSGINQLESM

-287 SKEDLEN
+287 SKEDLEK
-294 YVVNATSTLNN
+294 YIASATTTLNN
-305 TKSKLDELKNQL
+305 TKSKLKDLKEQL
-317 NNLPEDSTVDKNQ
+317 NDLPEDSAVDKEQ
-330 LQDDISSLEGVITS
+330 LQQDISNLESIITS
-344 LQTAISNTSQ
+344 LEKAISNAGQ
-354 GINAIDSLETL
+354 GVGAVDSLETL
-365 KKQQQQLEDA
+365 KKQQKELESA

-389 LSVSEAQIESAETQL
+389 LSVNESQIKSAETQL

-413 SADITEKITPETIN
+413 SADITDKITPETIN
-427 QILAAENFSMPA
+427 QILTAENFSMPA
-439 GYVSDDETE
+439 GYISDDETE
-448 YSVKVGDKFNTINEV
+448 YSVKVGDKFTSINEV

-476 VYLKDIASVEM
+476 VHLKDIANVKM
-487 SDNSSESYTNIN
+487 SDNSSDSYTNIN
-499 GNPGVM
+499 GNAGVM

-516 TNVCN
+516 TKVCK
-521 EINSVS
+521 EINKVI
-527 KDLINNNDNLH
+527 KDLNNSNDKLH

-544 QGIYIDFIVS
+544 QGVYIDFIIS
-554 SVLKNLVYGGIL
+554 SVLDNLIYGGIL
-566 AIIVLLV
+566 AIIVLLI

-634 LRNQGIG
+634 LRNKGMG

-714 VDEKTHPLFDKI
+714 IDEKSHPLFDKI
-726 INTYEK
+726 VDGYEK
-732 LLRLCLKFKPVVL
+732 LLRLCLRFKPVVL
-745 CLAVG
+745 CFSVA
-750 LLILSAFATTKIGT
+750 LLIVVAFATAKIGT
-764 SFMPEMDSPQMM
+764 SFMPKMDSPQMM
-776 ATINIDSDFSKE
+776 ATINLDSVLPKD
-788 EARDIVDNVVQQ
+788 EARHITDQVVQQ
-800 VLTIDDIK
+800 VLTIKDVK
-808 GIGAMD
+808 GIGAMN
-814 SSNSMSFGSSS
+814 SSGTMSFGTS

-834 YIILKDDKKK
+834 YVILKDDKKK
-844 SNDEISEEIKEKTKS
+844 TNDEISEEIKEKTKS
-859 LDCEVT
+859 LNCEVT

-870 MDTSSLGG
+870 MDTSSLGE
-878 SGLNI
+878 SGLQI
-883 MVKGD
+883 IVKGD
-888 SLDKLKDIS
+888 DLDELKKIS
-897 DDLVNMLSDIEGTT
+897 DDLVGMLSKIEGTT
-911 NIDGG
+911 DINGG
-916 MGLNTQEERIIIN
+916 MGVTTKEEKIVIN
-929 KNEAMKY
+929 KNKAMKY

-941 QVFQQVSSE
+941 QVFQQVSAK
-950 LSKETTSTTLTINS
+950 LSTETTSTTLTINS
-964 EDYPVIIVNHD
+964 EDYPVIIVNNNTSNLD
-975 SSDLNELEDIE
+975 KLKNVEITGT
-986 VKGTEGTETVSV
+986 KGTESVSV
-998 KLKDISSISMADTP
+998 KLKDISSIEMTDTP
-1012 ASINHDNQ
+1012 TSINHDNQ

-1026 TAAIDSK
+1026 TAGIDSK
-1033 HNIGLVSREVQAKL
+1033 HNIGLVSKEVQSKL
-1047 DNYKTPSGY
+1047 DDYKSPTGY
-1056 EIDMSGETES
+1056 EIKMGGETES

-1071 SDLVKMIALAIAFIY
+1071 SDLIKMIALAIAFIY

-1107 LAFTGGLLALV
+1107 LAFTGGLLALII
-1118 LTGQE
+1118 TGQE

-1153 RINGLSKKE
+1153 RISGLNKKE

-1170 RIRPILMTAL
+1170 RMRPILMTAL

-1194 MGSEMSQSL
+1194 MGAEMSQAL

>member
-1 MITINIVDRLV
+1 M
-12 GPIIKKEVKY
+12 
-22 LLPKFSVKKPLTVFV
+22 LPKFSVRKPLTVFV

-72 PGSNPEKI
+72 PGSSPEKI
-80 ETTVTKPIEQAVAT
+80 ETTVTKPIEQAVST
-94 TSGIK
+94 TNGIK
-99 NVTSVSNENYSVVIM
+99 NVTSVSNENYSVVIL

-159 MTLSIDVDG
+159 MTLSVDVNN
-168 MDINEVSKYVT
+168 MDVEEVSTYVN
-179 NEVIPKFERINGVA
+179 NEIIPKFERINGVA

-198 GLVEKQLEISL
+198 GLVEKQLKISL
-209 DKDKID
+209 NKDKID
-215 ELNEK
+215 QLNEE
-220 LKYSVT
+220 LKSSVT
-226 SDLDKQQSK
+226 SELDKQQSQ
-235 LDSAK
+235 LNNAK
-240 SEIQNGKAAL
+240 SEIQKGKATL
-250 EEESNKQMKKLLEA
+250 EKQSNTQMKKLLEA

-278 AGILNSTGS
+278 VGILNSTGS
-287 SKEDLEN
+287 SKEDLQK
-294 YVVNATSTLNN
+294 YIASATTTLND
-305 TKSKLDELKNQL
+305 TKSKLKDLKEQL
-317 NNLPEDSTVDKNQ
+317 NDLPEDSDVDKEQ
-330 LQDDISSLEGVITS
+330 FHQDISNLESIIASLEK
-344 LQTAISNTSQ
+344 AIANAGQ
-354 GINAIDSLETL
+354 GIGAIDSLETL
-365 KKQQQQLEDA
+365 KKQQKELESA

-389 LSVSEAQIESAETQL
+389 LSVSESQIKSAETQL
-404 NEARKQALE
+404 NDSRKQALE
-413 SADITEKITPETIN
+413 SADITDKITPETIN
-427 QILAAENFSMPA
+427 QILTAENFSMPA
-439 GYVSDDETE
+439 GYISDDETE
-448 YSVKVGDKFNTINEV
+448 YSVKVGDKFTSINEV

-476 VYLKDIASVEM
+476 VHLKDIANVKM
-487 SDNSSESYTNIN
+487 SNNSSDSYTNVN
-499 GNPGVM
+499 GNAGVI

-516 TNVCN
+516 TKVCN
-521 EINSVS
+521 EINKVI
-527 KDLINNNDNLH
+527 KDLNNSNDKLH

-544 QGIYIDFIVS
+544 QGIYIDFIIS
-554 SVLKNLVYGGIL
+554 SVLDNLIYGGIL
-566 AIIVLLV
+566 AVIVLLI

-634 LRNQGIG
+634 LRNKGMG

-666 VFLPIVFTEGIT
+666 VFLPIVFTEGTT

-714 VDEKTHPLFDKI
+714 VDEKSHPLFDKI
-726 INTYEK
+726 VDGYEK
-732 LLRLCLKFKPVVL
+732 LLRLCLRFKPVVL
-745 CLAVG
+745 CFSVA
-750 LLILSAFATTKIGT
+750 LLIVAAFATAKIGT
-764 SFMPEMDSPQMM
+764 SFMPKMDSPQMM
-776 ATINIDSDFSKE
+776 ATINIDSDLPKD
-788 EARDIVDNVVQQ
+788 EARHITDQVVQQ
-800 VLTIDDIK
+800 VLTIDDVK
-808 GIGAMD
+808 GIGAMN
-814 SSNSMSFGSSS
+814 SSGTMSFGTS

-834 YIILKDDKKK
+834 YVILKDDKKK
-844 SNDEISEEIKEKTKS
+844 TNDEISEEIKEKTKS
-859 LDCEVT
+859 LNCEVT

-878 SGLNI
+878 SGLQI
-883 MVKGD
+883 IVKGD
-888 SLDKLKDIS
+888 DLDELKKIS
-897 DDLVNMLSDIEGTT
+897 DDLVGMLSNIEGTT
-911 NIDGG
+911 DINGG
-916 MGLNTQEERIIIN
+916 MGITTKEEKIVIN
-929 KNEAMKY
+929 KNKAMKY

-941 QVFQQVSSE
+941 QVFQQVSAK
-950 LSKETTSTTLTINS
+950 LSTETTSTTLTINS
-964 EDYPVIIVNHD
+964 EDYPVIIVNNTSNLD
-975 SSDLNELEDIE
+975 KLKNVEITGT
-986 VKGTEGTETVSV
+986 KGTESVSV
-998 KLKDISSISMADTP
+998 KLKDISSIEMTDTP
-1012 ASINHDNQ
+1012 TSINHDNQ

-1026 TAAIDSK
+1026 TSGIDSK
-1033 HNIGLVSREVQAKL
+1033 HNIGLVSKEVQSKL
-1047 DNYKTPSGY
+1047 DNYKAPIGY
-1056 EIDMSGETES
+1056 EIKMGGETES

-1071 SDLVKMIALAIAFIY
+1071 SDLIKMIALAIAFIY

-1107 LAFTGGLLALV
+1107 LAFTGGLLALII
-1118 LTGQE
+1118 TGQE

-1153 RINGLSKKE
+1153 RISGLNKKE

-1194 MGSEMSQSL
+1194 MGAEMSQAL

-1239 IDEED
+1239 IDEEE

>member
-1 MITINIVDRLV
+1 M
-12 GPIIKKEVKY
+12 
-22 LLPKFSVKKPLTVFV
+22 LPKFSVRKPLTVFV

-72 PGSNPEKI
+72 PGSSPEKI
-80 ETTVTKPIEQAVAT
+80 ETTVTKPIEQAVST

-99 NVTSVSNENYSVVIM
+99 NVTSVSNENYSVVIL

-144 GSTTLMQLN
+144 GATTLMQLN

-159 MTLSIDVDG
+159 MTLSIDVDN
-168 MDINEVSKYVT
+168 MDIQEVSTYVN
-179 NEVIPKFERINGVA
+179 NEIIPKFERINGVA
-193 SVTGV
+193 SVTGT

-209 DKDKID
+209 NKDKID
-215 ELNEK
+215 QLNKELK
-220 LKYSVT
+220 SSVT
-226 SDLDKQQSK
+226 SKLDKQQSQ
-235 LDSAK
+235 LNNAK
-240 SEIQNGKAAL
+240 SEIKNGKAAL
-250 EEESNKQMKKLLEA
+250 EKQSNTQMKKLLEA

-287 SKEDLEN
+287 SKEDLEK
-294 YVVNATSTLNN
+294 YITSATTTLND
-305 TKSKLDELKNQL
+305 TKSKLKYLKEQL
-317 NNLPEDSTVDKNQ
+317 NDLPEESAVDKKQ
-330 LQDDISSLEGVITS
+330 LQKDIASLESIITS
-344 LQTAISNTSQ
+344 LEKAIANAGQ
-354 GINAIDSLETL
+354 GIGAIDSLETL
-365 KKQQQQLEDA
+365 KKQQKELESA

-389 LSVSEAQIESAETQL
+389 LSLSESQIKSAETQL

-413 SADITEKITPETIN
+413 SADITNKITPETIN
-427 QILAAENFSMPA
+427 QILTAENFSMPA
-439 GYVSDDETE
+439 GYISDDETE
-448 YSVKVGDKFNTINEV
+448 YSVKVGDKFTSINEV

-470 MDGIGD
+470 MDGVGD
-476 VYLKDIASVEM
+476 VHLKDIANVKM
-487 SDNSSESYTNIN
+487 SDNSSDSYTNVN
-499 GNPGVM
+499 GNAGVI

-516 TNVCN
+516 TKVCN
-521 EINSVS
+521 EINKVI
-527 KDLINNNDNLH
+527 KDLNNSNDKLH

-544 QGIYIDFIVS
+544 QGVYIDFIIS
-554 SVLKNLVYGGIL
+554 SVLDNLIYGGIL
-566 AIIVLLV
+566 AIIVLLI

-634 LRNQGIG
+634 LRNKGMG

-714 VDEKTHPLFDKI
+714 VDEKPHPLFDKI
-726 INTYEK
+726 VDGYEK
-732 LLRLCLKFKPVVL
+732 LLRLCLRFKPVVL
-745 CLAVG
+745 CFSVA
-750 LLILSAFATTKIGT
+750 LLIVAAFATTKIGT
-764 SFMPEMDSPQMM
+764 SFMPKMDSPQMM
-776 ATINIDSDFSKE
+776 ATINIDSDLPKD
-788 EARDIVDNVVQQ
+788 EARHITDQVVQQ
-800 VLTIDDIK
+800 VLTINDVE
-808 GIGAMD
+808 GIGAMN
-814 SSNSMSFGSSS
+814 SSGTMSFGTS

-834 YIILKDDKKK
+834 YVILKDDKKK
-844 SNDEISEEIKEKTKS
+844 TNDEISEEIKEKTKS
-859 LDCEVT
+859 LNCEVT

-878 SGLNI
+878 SGLKI
-883 MVKGD
+883 IVKGD
-888 SLDKLKDIS
+888 DLDELKKIS
-897 DDLVNMLSDIEGTT
+897 DDLVCMLSKIEGTT
-911 NIDGG
+911 DINGG
-916 MGLNTQEERIIIN
+916 MGVTTKEEKIVIN
-929 KNEAMKY
+929 KNKAMKY

-941 QVFQQVSSE
+941 QVFQQVSAK
-950 LSKETTSTTLTINS
+950 LSTETTSTTLTINS
-964 EDYPVIIVNHD
+964 EDYPVIIVNNNTSNLD
-975 SSDLNELEDIE
+975 KLKNVEITGT
-986 VKGTEGTETVSV
+986 KGTKSVSV
-998 KLKDISSISMADTP
+998 KLKDISSIEMTDTP
-1012 ASINHDNQ
+1012 TSINHDNQ

-1026 TAAIDSK
+1026 TAGIDSK
-1033 HNIGLVSREVQAKL
+1033 HNIGLVSKEVQSKL
-1047 DNYKTPSGY
+1047 DDYKAPTGY
-1056 EIDMSGETES
+1056 EIKMGGETES

-1071 SDLVKMIALAIAFIY
+1071 SDLIKMIALAIAFIY

-1107 LAFTGGLLALV
+1107 LAFTGGLLALII
-1118 LTGQE
+1118 TGQE

-1153 RINGLSKKE
+1153 RINGLNKKD

-1194 MGSEMSQSL
+1194 MGAEMSQAL
-1203 AIVTIGGLAYAT
+1203 AIVTIGGLTYAT

>member
-1 MITINIVDRLV
+1 M
-12 GPIIKKEVKY
+12 
-22 LLPKFSVKKPLTVFV
+22 LPKFSVRKPLTVFV

-72 PGSNPEKI
+72 PGSSPEKI
-80 ETTVTKPIEQAVAT
+80 ETTVTKPIEQAVST

-99 NVTSVSNENYSVVIM
+99 NVTSVSNENYSVVIL

-144 GSTTLMQLN
+144 GATTLMQLN

-159 MTLSIDVDG
+159 MTLSVDVDN
-168 MDINEVSKYVT
+168 MNIEEVSTYVN
-179 NEVIPKFERINGVA
+179 NEIIPKFERINGVA

-209 DKDKID
+209 NKDKID
-215 ELNEK
+215 ELNKK
-220 LKYSVT
+220 LKSSVT
-226 SDLDKQQSK
+226 SELNQQQSQ
-235 LDSAK
+235 LNSAK

-250 EEESNKQMKKLLEA
+250 EKQSNTQMKKLLEA

-287 SKEDLEN
+287 SKEDLEK
-294 YVVNATSTLNN
+294 YIASATTTLND
-305 TKSKLDELKNQL
+305 TKSRLKELKEQL
-317 NNLPEDSTVDKNQ
+317 NDLPEDSAVDKEK
-330 LQDDISSLEGVITS
+330 LQEDISSLESIITS
-344 LQTAISNTSQ
+344 LEKAIANAGQ
-354 GINAIDSLETL
+354 GIGAVDSLETL
-365 KKQQQQLEDA
+365 KKQQKELESA

-389 LSVSEAQIESAETQL
+389 LSVSESQIKSAETQL
-404 NEARKQALE
+404 NEARKQALK
-413 SADITEKITPETIN
+413 SADITDKITPETIN
-427 QILAAENFSMPA
+427 QILTAENFSMPA
-439 GYVSDDETE
+439 GYISDDETE
-448 YSVKVGDKFNTINEV
+448 YSVKVGDKFTSIDEV
-463 KNLILFS
+463 ENLILFS

-476 VYLKDIASVEM
+476 VHLKDIANVKM
-487 SDNSSESYTNIN
+487 SDNSSDSYTNIN
-499 GNPGVM
+499 GNAGVM

-516 TNVCN
+516 TKVCN
-521 EINSVS
+521 EINKVI
-527 KDLINNNDNLH
+527 KDLNNSNNELH

-544 QGIYIDFIVS
+544 QGVYIDFIIS
-554 SVLKNLVYGGIL
+554 SVLDNLIYGGIL
-566 AIIVLLV
+566 AIFVLLI

-634 LRNQGIG
+634 LRNNGMG

-700 LTLVPCMASNLLSN
+700 LTLVPCLASNLLSN
-714 VDEKTHPLFDKI
+714 VDEKSHPLFDKMVDG
-726 INTYEK
+726 YEN
-732 LLRLCLKFKPVVL
+732 LLRLCLRFKPVVL
-745 CLAVG
+745 CFSVV
-750 LLILSAFATTKIGT
+750 LLIVAAFATTKIGT
-764 SFMPEMDSPQMM
+764 SFMPKMDSPQMM
-776 ATINIDSDFSKE
+776 ATINIDSGLPEE
-788 EARDIVDNVVQQ
+788 EARDITDQVVQQ
-800 VLTIDDIK
+800 VLTIDDVE

-814 SSNSMSFGSSS
+814 SSGTMSFGSS

-834 YIILKDDKKK
+834 YVILKDSKKK
-844 SNDEISEEIKEKTKS
+844 TNDEISEEIKEKTKS
-859 LDCEVT
+859 LNCEVT
-865 VSSSS
+865 ISSS

-878 SGLNI
+878 SGLQI
-883 MVKGD
+883 IVKGD
-888 SLDKLKDIS
+888 DLDELKKIS
-897 DDLVNMLSDIEGTT
+897 DDLVNILSNIEGTT
-911 NIDGG
+911 DIDGG
-916 MGLNTQEERIIIN
+916 MGVTAKEERIVIN
-929 KNEAMKY
+929 KNKAMKY

-941 QVFQQVSSE
+941 QVFQQVSAK
-950 LSKETTSTTLTINS
+950 LSTETTSTTLTINS

-975 SSDLNELEDIE
+975 TSNLDKLKNVEITGT
-986 VKGTEGTETVSV
+986 KGTESVSV
-998 KLKDISSISMADTP
+998 KLKDISSIEMTDTP
-1012 ASINHDNQ
+1012 TSINHDNQ

-1026 TAAIDSK
+1026 TAGIDSK
-1033 HNIGLVSREVQAKL
+1033 HNIGLISKEVQSKL
-1047 DNYKTPSGY
+1047 DSYKAPIGY
-1056 EIDMSGETES
+1056 EVKMGGETES

-1071 SDLVKMIALAIAFIY
+1071 SDLIKMIALAIAFIY

-1107 LAFTGGLLALV
+1107 LAFTGGLLALII
-1118 LTGQE
+1118 TGQE

-1153 RINGLSKKE
+1153 RISGLNKKE

-1170 RIRPILMTAL
+1170 RMRPILMTAL

-1194 MGSEMSQSL
+1194 MGAEMSQAL

>member
-1 MITINIVDRLV
+1 M
-12 GPIIKKEVKY
+12 
-22 LLPKFSVKKPLTVFV
+22 LPKFSVRKPLTVFV

-61 DLPYVIAMTTY
+61 DLPYIIAMTTY
-72 PGSNPEKI
+72 PGSSPEKI
-80 ETTVTKPIEQAVAT
+80 ETTVTKPIEQAVST

-99 NVTSVSNENYSVVIM
+99 NVTSVSNENYSVVIL

-144 GSTTLMQLN
+144 GATTLMQLN
-153 PDMMPV
+153 PDMVPI
-159 MTLSIDVDG
+159 MTLSIDVDN
-168 MDINEVSKYVT
+168 MDIQEVSTYVN
-179 NEVIPKFERINGVA
+179 NEIIPKFERINGVA
-193 SVTGV
+193 SVTGT

-209 DKDKID
+209 NKDKID
-215 ELNEK
+215 QLNKELK
-220 LKYSVT
+220 SSVT
-226 SDLDKQQSK
+226 SKLDKQQSQ
-235 LDSAK
+235 LNNAK
-240 SEIQNGKAAL
+240 SEIKNGKATL
-250 EEESNKQMKKLLEA
+250 EKQSNAQMKKLLEA

-287 SKEDLEN
+287 SKEDLEK
-294 YVVNATSTLNN
+294 YITSATATLND
-305 TKSKLDELKNQL
+305 TKSKLKDLKEQL
-317 NNLPEDSTVDKNQ
+317 NNFPEDSAVDKEQ
-330 LQDDISSLEGVITS
+330 LQEDIANLESIITP
-344 LQTAISNTSQ
+344 LEKAIANAGQ
-354 GINAIDSLETL
+354 GIGAIDSLETL
-365 KKQQQQLEDA
+365 KKQQKELESA

-389 LSVSEAQIESAETQL
+389 LSVSESQIKSAETQL

-413 SADITEKITPETIN
+413 SADITNKITPETIN
-427 QILAAENFSMPA
+427 QILTAENFSMPA
-439 GYVSDDETE
+439 GYISDDETE
-448 YSVKVGDKFNTINEV
+448 YSVKVGDKFTSINEV

-476 VYLKDIASVEM
+476 VHLKDIANIKM
-487 SDNSSESYTNIN
+487 SDNSSNSYTNVN
-499 GNPGVM
+499 GNAGVI

-516 TNVCN
+516 TKVCN
-521 EINSVS
+521 EINKVI
-527 KDLINNNDNLH
+527 KDLNNSNDKLH

-544 QGIYIDFIVS
+544 QGVYIDFIIS
-554 SVLKNLVYGGIL
+554 SVLDNLIYGGIL
-566 AIIVLLV
+566 AIIVLLI

-634 LRNQGIG
+634 LRNKGMG

-714 VDEKTHPLFDKI
+714 VDEKYHPLFDKI
-726 INTYEK
+726 VDGYEK
-732 LLRLCLKFKPVVL
+732 LLRLCLRFKPVVL
-745 CLAVG
+745 CFSIA
-750 LLILSAFATTKIGT
+750 LLIVAAFATTKIGT
-764 SFMPEMDSPQMM
+764 SFMPKMDSPQMM
-776 ATINIDSDFSKE
+776 ATINIDSDLPKD
-788 EARDIVDNVVQQ
+788 EARHITDQVVQQ
-800 VLTIDDIK
+800 VLTIDDVE
-808 GIGAMD
+808 GIGAMN
-814 SSNSMSFGSSS
+814 SSGTMSFGTS

-834 YIILKDDKKK
+834 YVILKDDKKK
-844 SNDEISEEIKEKTKS
+844 TNDEISEEIKEKTKS
-859 LDCEVT
+859 LNCEVT

-878 SGLNI
+878 SGLKI
-883 MVKGD
+883 IVKGD
-888 SLDKLKDIS
+888 DLDELKKIS
-897 DDLVNMLSDIEGTT
+897 DDLVGMLSNIEGTT
-911 NIDGG
+911 DINGG
-916 MGLNTQEERIIIN
+916 MGVTTKEEKIVIN
-929 KNEAMKY
+929 KNKAMKY

-941 QVFQQVSSE
+941 QIFQQVSAK
-950 LSKETTSTTLTINS
+950 LSTETTSTTLTINS
-964 EDYPVIIVNHD
+964 EDYPVIIVNNNTSNLD
-975 SSDLNELEDIE
+975 KLKNVEITGT
-986 VKGTEGTETVSV
+986 KGTESISV
-998 KLKDISSISMADTP
+998 KLKDISSIEMTDTP
-1012 ASINHDNQ
+1012 TSINHDSQ
-1020 TRYISV
+1020 TRYISI
-1026 TAAIDSK
+1026 TASIDSK
-1033 HNIGLVSREVQAKL
+1033 HNIGLVSKEVQSKL
-1047 DNYKTPSGY
+1047 DDYKAPIGY
-1056 EIDMSGETES
+1056 EIKMGGETES

-1071 SDLVKMIALAIAFIY
+1071 SDLIKMIALAIAFIY

-1107 LAFTGGLLALV
+1107 LAFTGGLLALII
-1118 LTGQE
+1118 TGQE

-1153 RINGLSKKE
+1153 RISGLNKKD
-1162 ALIEAGRT
+1162 AIIEAGRT

-1194 MGSEMSQSL
+1194 MGAEMSQAL
-1203 AIVTIGGLAYAT
+1203 AIVTIGGLTYAT

>member
-1 MITINIVDRLV
+1 M
-12 GPIIKKEVKY
+12 
-22 LLPKFSVKKPLTVFV
+22 LPKFSVRKPLTVFV
-37 SVIMVLMLGFVSFTK
+37 SVVMVLMLGFVSFTK

-72 PGSNPEKI
+72 PGSSPEKI
-80 ETTVTKPIEQAVAT
+80 ETTVTKPIEQAVST
-94 TSGIK
+94 TNGIK
-99 NVTSVSNENYSVVIM
+99 NVTSVSNENYSVVIL

-144 GSTTLMQLN
+144 GATTLMQLN

-159 MTLSIDVDG
+159 MTLSVDVDN
-168 MDINEVSKYVT
+168 MDVEEVSTYVN
-179 NEVIPKFERINGVA
+179 NEIIPKFERINGVA

-198 GLVEKQLEISL
+198 GLVEKKLKVSL
-209 DKDKID
+209 NKDKID
-215 ELNEK
+215 QLNKELK
-220 LKYSVT
+220 SSVT
-226 SDLDKQQSK
+226 SELDKQQSQ
-235 LDSAK
+235 LNNAN
-240 SEIQNGKAAL
+240 SEIQKGKATL
-250 EEESNKQMKKLLEA
+250 EKQSNAQMKKLLEA
-264 SSQLQSGISQLESM
+264 SSQLQSGINQLESM

-287 SKEDLEN
+287 SKEDLEK
-294 YVVNATSTLNN
+294 YIASATTTLNN
-305 TKSKLDELKNQL
+305 TKSKLKDLKEQL
-317 NNLPEDSTVDKNQ
+317 NDLPEDSAVDKEQ
-330 LQDDISSLEGVITS
+330 LQQDISNLESIITS
-344 LQTAISNTSQ
+344 LEKAISNAGQ
-354 GINAIDSLETL
+354 GVGAVDSLETL
-365 KKQQQQLEDA
+365 KKQQKELESA

-389 LSVSEAQIESAETQL
+389 LSVNESQIKSAETQL

-413 SADITEKITPETIN
+413 SADITNKITPETIN
-427 QILAAENFSMPA
+427 QILTAENFSMPA
-439 GYVSDDETE
+439 GYISDDETE
-448 YSVKVGDKFNTINEV
+448 YSVKVGDKFTSINEV

-476 VYLKDIASVEM
+476 VHLKDIANVKM
-487 SDNSSESYTNIN
+487 SDNSSDSYTNIN
-499 GNPGVM
+499 GNAGVM

-516 TNVCN
+516 TKVCK
-521 EINSVS
+521 EINKVI
-527 KDLINNNDNLH
+527 KDLNNSNDKLH

-544 QGIYIDFIVS
+544 QGVYIDFIIS
-554 SVLKNLVYGGIL
+554 SVLDNLIYGGIL
-566 AIIVLLV
+566 AIIVLLI

-634 LRNQGIG
+634 LRNKGMG

-714 VDEKTHPLFDKI
+714 VDEKSHPLFDKI
-726 INTYEK
+726 VDGYEK
-732 LLRLCLKFKPVVL
+732 LLRLCLRFKPVVL
-745 CLAVG
+745 CFSVA
-750 LLILSAFATTKIGT
+750 LLIVAAFATAKIGT
-764 SFMPEMDSPQMM
+764 SFMPKMDSPQMM
-776 ATINIDSDFSKE
+776 ATINIDSDIPKD
-788 EARDIVDNVVQQ
+788 EARHITDQVVQQ
-800 VLTIDDIK
+800 VLTIDDVK
-808 GIGAMD
+808 GIGAMN
-814 SSNSMSFGSSS
+814 SSGTMSFGTS

-834 YIILKDDKKK
+834 YVILKDDKKK
-844 SNDEISEEIKEKTKS
+844 TNDEISEEIKEKTKS
-859 LDCEVT
+859 LNCEVT

-878 SGLNI
+878 SGLQI
-883 MVKGD
+883 IVKGD
-888 SLDKLKDIS
+888 DLDELKKIS
-897 DDLVNMLSDIEGTT
+897 DDLVGMLSKIEGTT
-911 NIDGG
+911 DINGG
-916 MGLNTQEERIIIN
+916 MGVTTKEEKIVIN
-929 KNEAMKY
+929 KNKAMKY

-941 QVFQQVSSE
+941 QVFQQVSAK
-950 LSKETTSTTLTINS
+950 LSTETTSTTLTINS
-964 EDYPVIIVNHD
+964 EDYPVIIVNNNTSNLD
-975 SSDLNELEDIE
+975 KLKNVEITGT
-986 VKGTEGTETVSV
+986 KGTESVSV
-998 KLKDISSISMADTP
+998 KLKDISSIEMTDTP
-1012 ASINHDNQ
+1012 TSINHDNK

-1026 TAAIDSK
+1026 TAGIDSK
-1033 HNIGLVSREVQAKL
+1033 HNIGLVSKEVQSKL
-1047 DNYKTPSGY
+1047 DDYKSPTGY
-1056 EIDMSGETES
+1056 EIKMGGETES

-1071 SDLVKMIALAIAFIY
+1071 SDLIKMIALAIAFIY

-1107 LAFTGGLLALV
+1107 LAFTGGLLALII
-1118 LTGQE
+1118 TGQE

-1153 RINGLSKKE
+1153 RISGLNKKE

-1170 RIRPILMTAL
+1170 RMRPILMTAL

-1194 MGSEMSQSL
+1194 MGAEISQAL

-1239 IDEED
+1239 IDEEE

>member
-1 MITINIVDRLV
+1 M
-12 GPIIKKEVKY
+12 
-22 LLPKFSVKKPLTVFV
+22 LPKFSVRKPLTVFV

-72 PGSNPEKI
+72 PGSSPEKI

-99 NVTSVSNENYSVVIM
+99 NVTSVSNENYSVVIL

-144 GSTTLMQLN
+144 GATTLMQLN

-159 MTLSIDVDG
+159 MTLSVDVDD
-168 MDINEVSKYVT
+168 MNIEEVSTYVN
-179 NEVIPKFERINGVA
+179 NEIIPKFERINGVA
-193 SVTGV
+193 SVSGV

-209 DKDKID
+209 NKNKID
-215 ELNEK
+215 KLNNK
-220 LKYSVT
+220 LKSSVT
-226 SDLDKQQSK
+226 SELDKQQSQ
-235 LDSAK
+235 LNSAK
-240 SEIQNGKAAL
+240 SEIQSGKAAL
-250 EEESNKQMKKLLEA
+250 EKQSSVQMKKLLEA

-287 SKEDLEN
+287 SKEDLEK
-294 YVVNATSTLNN
+294 YISSATTTLND
-305 TKSKLDELKNQL
+305 TKSKLKELKNQL
-317 NNLPEDSTVDKNQ
+317 NNLPEDSDIDKDK
-330 LQDDISSLEGVITS
+330 LQEDIEGLEGVITS
-344 LQTAISNTSQ
+344 LEKAITNAGQ
-354 GINAIDSLETL
+354 GISAVDSLETL
-365 KKQQQQLEDA
+365 KKQQQELENA

-389 LSVSEAQIESAETQL
+389 LSVSESQIKSAETQL
-404 NEARKQALE
+404 NEARKQALD
-413 SADITEKITPETIN
+413 SADITDKITPETIN
-427 QILAAENFSMPA
+427 QILSAENFSMPA
-439 GYVSDDETE
+439 GYISDDDTE
-448 YSVKVGDKFNTINEV
+448 YSVKVGDKFTSINEV

-476 VYLKDIASVEM
+476 VHLKDIANVKV
-487 SDNSSESYTNIN
+487 SDNSSDNYTNIN
-499 GNPGVM
+499 GNAGVM

-516 TNVCN
+516 TKVCD
-521 EINSVS
+521 EINKVIN
-527 KDLINNNDNLH
+527 DLNGTNDKLH

-544 QGIYIDFIVS
+544 QGVYIDFIVS
-554 SVLKNLVYGGIL
+554 SVLQNLVYGGIL
-566 AIIVLLV
+566 AILVLLV

-634 LRNQGIG
+634 LRNKGMN

-647 YGARQV
+647 YGAKQV
-653 SGAIFASTLTTIC
+653 SGAISASTLTTIC

-726 INTYEK
+726 IDAYEK
-732 LLRLCLKFKPVVL
+732 LLRLCLKFKPAVL
-745 CLAVG
+745 CLSIG
-750 LLILSAFATTKIGT
+750 LLILAAFATTKIGT

-788 EARDIVDNVVQQ
+788 EARDITNKVVKQ
-800 VLTIDDIK
+800 VLTIDDVE
-808 GIGAMD
+808 GIGAMN
-814 SSNSMSFGSSS
+814 SSTSMSFGSS

-844 SNDEISEEIKEKTKS
+844 SNDKISEEIKEKTKS

-878 SGLNI
+878 SGLQI
-883 MVKGD
+883 IVKGD
-888 SLDKLKDIS
+888 DLDKLKDIS
-897 DDLVNMLSDIEGTT
+897 GDLVNLLSNVEGTT

-916 MGLNTQEERIIIN
+916 MGVSTKEERIIIN
-929 KNEAMKY
+929 KNKAMKY

-941 QVFQQVSSE
+941 QVFQQVSSK
-950 LSKETTSTTLTINS
+950 LSTETTSTTLTINA

-975 SSDLNELEDIE
+975 TSNLEDLRNIE
-986 VKGTEGTETVSV
+986 ISGTKGTESVSV
-998 KLKDISSISMADTP
+998 KLKDISSIDMADTP
-1012 ASINHDNQ
+1012 TSINHDNQ

-1026 TAAIDSK
+1026 TAGIDSK
-1033 HNIGLVSREVQAKL
+1033 HNIGLVSKEVQSKL
-1047 DNYKTPSGY
+1047 DSYKTPSGY
-1056 EIDMSGETES
+1056 EIEMAGETES

-1107 LAFTGGLLALV
+1107 LAFTGGLLALII
-1118 LTGQE
+1118 TGQE

-1153 RINGLSKKE
+1153 RINGLGKKE
-1162 ALIEAGRT
+1162 AIIETGRT

-1180 TTILAMSTMALGVG
+1180 TTILAMSTMAMGVG
-1194 MGSEMSQSL
+1194 MGAEMTQPL
-1203 AIVTIGGLAYAT
+1203 AIVTIGGLTYAT

>member
-1 MITINIVDRLV
+1 M
-12 GPIIKKEVKY
+12 KY
-22 LLPKFSVKKPLTVFV
+22 LLPKFSVRKPLTVFV
-37 SVIMVLMLGFVSFTK
+37 SVVMVLMLGFVSFTK

-72 PGSNPEKI
+72 PGSSPEKI
-80 ETTVTKPIEQAVAT
+80 ETTVTKPIEQAVST

-99 NVTSVSNENYSVVIM
+99 NVTSVSNENYSVVIL

-159 MTLSIDVDG
+159 MTLSVDVDN
-168 MDINEVSKYVT
+168 MDVEEVSTYVN
-179 NEVIPKFERINGVA
+179 NEIIPKFERINGVA

-198 GLVEKQLEISL
+198 GLVEKQLKVSL
-209 DKDKID
+209 NKDKID
-215 ELNEK
+215 QLNKELK
-220 LKYSVT
+220 SSVT
-226 SDLDKQQSK
+226 SELDKQQSQ
-235 LDSAK
+235 LNNTN
-240 SEIQNGKAAL
+240 SEIQKGKATL
-250 EEESNKQMKKLLEA
+250 EKQSNAQMKKLLEA
-264 SSQLQSGISQLESM
+264 SSQLQSGINQLESM

-287 SKEDLEN
+287 SKEDLEK
-294 YVVNATSTLNN
+294 YIASATTTLNN
-305 TKSKLDELKNQL
+305 TKSKLKDLKEQL
-317 NNLPEDSTVDKNQ
+317 NDLPEDSAVDKEQ
-330 LQDDISSLEGVITS
+330 LQQDISNLESIITS
-344 LQTAISNTSQ
+344 LEKAISNAGQ
-354 GINAIDSLETL
+354 GVGAVDSLETL
-365 KKQQQQLEDA
+365 KKQQKELESA

-389 LSVSEAQIESAETQL
+389 LSVNESQIKSAETQL

-413 SADITEKITPETIN
+413 SADITDKITPETIN
-427 QILAAENFSMPA
+427 QILTAENFSMPA
-439 GYVSDDETE
+439 GYISDDETE
-448 YSVKVGDKFNTINEV
+448 YSVKVGDKFTSINEV

-476 VYLKDIASVEM
+476 VHLKDIANVKM
-487 SDNSSESYTNIN
+487 SDNSSDSYTNIN
-499 GNPGVM
+499 GNAGVM

-516 TNVCN
+516 TKVCK
-521 EINSVS
+521 EINKVI
-527 KDLINNNDNLH
+527 KDLNNSNDKLH

-544 QGIYIDFIVS
+544 QGVYIDFIIS
-554 SVLKNLVYGGIL
+554 SVLDNLIYGGIL
-566 AIIVLLV
+566 AIIVLLI

-634 LRNQGIG
+634 LRNKGMG

-714 VDEKTHPLFDKI
+714 IDEKSHPLFDKI
-726 INTYEK
+726 VDGYEK
-732 LLRLCLKFKPVVL
+732 LLRLCLRFKPVVL
-745 CLAVG
+745 CFSVA
-750 LLILSAFATTKIGT
+750 LLIVVAFATAKIGT
-764 SFMPEMDSPQMM
+764 SFMPKMDSPQMM
-776 ATINIDSDFSKE
+776 ATINLDSVLPKD
-788 EARDIVDNVVQQ
+788 EARHITDQVVQQ
-800 VLTIDDIK
+800 VLTIKDVK
-808 GIGAMD
+808 GIGAMN
-814 SSNSMSFGSSS
+814 SSGTMSFGTS

-834 YIILKDDKKK
+834 YVILKDDKKK
-844 SNDEISEEIKEKTKS
+844 TNDEISEEIKEKTKS
-859 LDCEVT
+859 LNCEVT

-870 MDTSSLGG
+870 MDTSSLGE
-878 SGLNI
+878 SGLQI
-883 MVKGD
+883 IVKGD
-888 SLDKLKDIS
+888 DLDELKKIS
-897 DDLVNMLSDIEGTT
+897 DDLVGMLSKIEGTT
-911 NIDGG
+911 DINGG
-916 MGLNTQEERIIIN
+916 MGVTTKEEKIVIN
-929 KNEAMKY
+929 KNKAMKY

-941 QVFQQVSSE
+941 QVFQQVSAK
-950 LSKETTSTTLTINS
+950 LSTETTSTTLTINS
-964 EDYPVIIVNHD
+964 EDYPVIIVNNNTSNLD
-975 SSDLNELEDIE
+975 KLKNVEITGT
-986 VKGTEGTETVSV
+986 KGTESVSV
-998 KLKDISSISMADTP
+998 KLKDISSIEMTDTP
-1012 ASINHDNQ
+1012 TSINHDNQ

-1026 TAAIDSK
+1026 TAGIDSK
-1033 HNIGLVSREVQAKL
+1033 HNIGLVSKEVQSKL
-1047 DNYKTPSGY
+1047 DDYKSPTGY
-1056 EIDMSGETES
+1056 EIKMGGETES

-1071 SDLVKMIALAIAFIY
+1071 SDLIKMIALAIAFIY

-1107 LAFTGGLLALV
+1107 LAFTGGLLALII
-1118 LTGQE
+1118 TGQE

-1153 RINGLSKKE
+1153 RISGLNKKE

-1170 RIRPILMTAL
+1170 RMRPILMTAL

-1194 MGSEMSQSL
+1194 MGAEMSQAL

>member
-1 MITINIVDRLV
+1 M
-12 GPIIKKEVKY
+12 
-22 LLPKFSVKKPLTVFV
+22 LPKLSVGKPFTVFV

-72 PGSNPEKI
+72 PGSSPEKV
-80 ETTVTKPIEQAVAT
+80 ETSVTKPIEQAVAT

-99 NVTSVSNENYSVVIM
+99 NVTSVSNENYSVVIL

-126 LDLNGKIDLIK
+126 LDLNGEIDLIK

-144 GSTTLMQLN
+144 GATTLMQLN

-159 MTLSIDVDG
+159 MTLSVDVDG
-168 MDINEVSKYVT
+168 MDIEEVSKYVN
-179 NEVIPKFERINGVA
+179 NEIIPKFERINGVA
-193 SVTGV
+193 SVSGV

-209 DKDKID
+209 NKDKIN
-215 ELNEK
+215 ELNQK
-220 LKYSVT
+220 LKSSAT
-226 SDLDKQQSK
+226 AELDKQQRQ

-250 EEESNKQMKKLLEA
+250 EEQSNTQMKKLLEA
-264 SSQLQSGISQLESM
+264 SSQLQSGIIQLESM
-278 AGILNSTGS
+278 AGILSSTGS
-287 SKEDLEN
+287 SKEDLEK
-294 YVVNATSTLNN
+294 YITTSTTTLND
-305 TKSKLDELKNQL
+305 TKSKLKELKKQL
-317 NNLPEDSTVDKNQ
+317 NNLPEDSTVDKEKIQN
-330 LQDDISSLEGVITS
+330 DIESLEGIITS
-344 LQTAISNTSQ
+344 LEKAISNASQ
-354 GINAIDSLETL
+354 GIIAVGSLETL
-365 KKQQQQLEDA
+365 KKQQQELESA

-389 LSVSEAQIESAETQL
+389 LSASEAQIESAQSQL

-413 SADITEKITPETIN
+413 SADITDKITPETIN
-427 QILAAENFSMPA
+427 QILTAENFSMPA

-448 YSVKVGDKFNTINEV
+448 YSVKVGDKFTSINEV

-476 VYLKDIASVEM
+476 VHLKDIANVKM
-487 SDNSSESYTNIN
+487 SDNSADSYTNIN
-499 GNPGVM
+499 GNAGVM

-516 TNVCN
+516 TKVCD
-521 EINSVS
+521 EINNVI
-527 KDLINNNDNLH
+527 KDLNGTNNNLH
-538 ILSLMD
+538 ILSLMN
-544 QGIYIDFIVS
+544 QGVYIDFIVS
-554 SVLKNLVYGGIL
+554 SVLDNLVYGGIL
-566 AIIVLLV
+566 AILVLLV

-586 SIPISLLFAIVLMY
+586 SIPISLLFAMVLMY

-634 LRNQGIG
+634 LRNQCMN

-714 VDEKTHPLFDKI
+714 VDEKKHPLFDKL
-726 INTYEK
+726 INGYEK
-732 LLRLCLKFKPVVL
+732 LLRLCLRFKPIVL
-745 CLAVG
+745 CLAIG
-750 LLILSAFATTKIGT
+750 LLILSGFATTRMGT
-764 SFMPEMDSPQMM
+764 SFMPEMESPQMM
-776 ATINIDSDFSKE
+776 ATINIDSDLSKE
-788 EARDIVDNVVQQ
+788 EARNITDKVVKQ
-800 VLTIDDIK
+800 VLTIDDVE

-814 SSNSMSFGSSS
+814 SSTSMSFGSSS
-825 SNNPNNMSA
+825 SNPNNMSA
-834 YIILKDDKKK
+834 YIILKDNKKK
-844 SNDEISEEIKEKTKS
+844 SNDQIAEEIKTKTNS
-859 LDCEVT
+859 LDCEVS

-870 MDTSSLGG
+870 MDMSSLGG

-888 SLDKLKDIS
+888 DLDELKNIS
-897 DDLVNMLSDIEGTT
+897 DDIVSIVSNVEGTT

-916 MGLNTQEERIIIN
+916 MGVNTKEERIMIN
-929 KNEAMKY
+929 KNKAMQY

-941 QVFQQVSSE
+941 QVFQQVSSK
-950 LSKETTSTTLTINS
+950 LSTETNSTTLTINS
-964 EDYPVIIVNHD
+964 EDYPVIIVSQDTSN
-975 SSDLNELEDIE
+975 LEELRNIE
-986 VKGTEGTETVSV
+986 ISGTKGTKTISV
-998 KLKDISSISMADTP
+998 KLKEISSIKMADTP
-1012 ASINHDNQ
+1012 TSINHDNQ
-1020 TRYISV
+1020 TRYISI
-1026 TAAIDSK
+1026 TAGIDSN
-1033 HNIGLVSREVQAKL
+1033 HNIGLVSKEVQSKL
-1047 DNYKTPSGY
+1047 NSYKVPNGY
-1056 EIDMSGETES
+1056 EIEMTGETES

-1071 SDLVKMIALAIAFIY
+1071 SDLIKMIALAIVFIY

-1107 LAFTGGLLALV
+1107 LAFTGGLLALII
-1118 LTGQE
+1118 TGQE

-1153 RINGLSKKE
+1153 RLNGLNKKD

-1180 TTILAMSTMALGVG
+1180 TTILAMSTMAIGVG
-1194 MGSEMSQSL
+1194 MGAEMTQSL
-1203 AIVTIGGLAYAT
+1203 AIVTIGGLTYAT

>member
-1 MITINIVDRLV
+1 M
-12 GPIIKKEVKY
+12 
-22 LLPKFSVKKPLTVFV
+22 LPKFSVRKPLTVFV

-72 PGSNPEKI
+72 PGSSPEKI
-80 ETTVTKPIEQAVAT
+80 ETTVTKPIEQAVST

-99 NVTSVSNENYSVVIM
+99 NVTSVSNENYSVVIL

-144 GSTTLMQLN
+144 GATTLMQLN

-159 MTLSIDVDG
+159 MTLSIDVDN
-168 MDINEVSKYVT
+168 MDIQEVSTYVN
-179 NEVIPKFERINGVA
+179 NEIIPKFERINGVA
-193 SVTGV
+193 SVTGT

-209 DKDKID
+209 NKDKID
-215 ELNEK
+215 QLNKELK
-220 LKYSVT
+220 SSVT
-226 SDLDKQQSK
+226 SKLDKQQSQ
-235 LDSAK
+235 LNNAK
-240 SEIQNGKAAL
+240 SEIKNGKAAL
-250 EEESNKQMKKLLEA
+250 EKQSNTQMKKLLEA

-287 SKEDLEN
+287 SKEDLEK
-294 YVVNATSTLNN
+294 YITSATTTLND
-305 TKSKLDELKNQL
+305 TKSKLKYLKEQL
-317 NNLPEDSTVDKNQ
+317 NDLPEESAVDKKQ
-330 LQDDISSLEGVITS
+330 LQKDIASLESIITS
-344 LQTAISNTSQ
+344 LEKAIANAGQ
-354 GINAIDSLETL
+354 GIGAIDSLETL
-365 KKQQQQLEDA
+365 KKQQKELESA

-389 LSVSEAQIESAETQL
+389 LSLSESQIKSAETQL

-413 SADITEKITPETIN
+413 SADITNKITPETIN
-427 QILAAENFSMPA
+427 QILTAENFSMPA
-439 GYVSDDETE
+439 GYISDDETE
-448 YSVKVGDKFNTINEV
+448 YSVKVGDKFTSINEV

-470 MDGIGD
+470 MDGVGD
-476 VYLKDIASVEM
+476 VHLKDIANVKM
-487 SDNSSESYTNIN
+487 SDNSSDSYTNVN
-499 GNPGVM
+499 GNAGVI

-516 TNVCN
+516 TKVCN
-521 EINSVS
+521 EINKVI
-527 KDLINNNDNLH
+527 KDLNNSNDKLH

-544 QGIYIDFIVS
+544 QGVYIDFIIS
-554 SVLKNLVYGGIL
+554 SVLDNLIYGGIL
-566 AIIVLLV
+566 AIIVLLI

-634 LRNQGIG
+634 LRNKGMG

-714 VDEKTHPLFDKI
+714 VDEKPHPLFDKI
-726 INTYEK
+726 VDGYEK
-732 LLRLCLKFKPVVL
+732 LLRLCLRFKPVVL
-745 CLAVG
+745 CFSIA
-750 LLILSAFATTKIGT
+750 LLIVAAFATTKIGT
-764 SFMPEMDSPQMM
+764 SFMPKMDSPQMM
-776 ATINIDSDFSKE
+776 ATINIDSDLPKD
-788 EARDIVDNVVQQ
+788 EARHITDQVVQQ
-800 VLTIDDIK
+800 VLTIDDVK
-808 GIGAMD
+808 GIGAMN
-814 SSNSMSFGSSS
+814 SSGTMSFGTS

-834 YIILKDDKKK
+834 YVILKDDKKK
-844 SNDEISEEIKEKTKS
+844 TNDEISEEIKEKTKS
-859 LDCEVT
+859 LNCEVT

-878 SGLNI
+878 SGLKI
-883 MVKGD
+883 IVKGD
-888 SLDKLKDIS
+888 DLDELKKIS
-897 DDLVNMLSDIEGTT
+897 DDLVGMLSKIEGTT
-911 NIDGG
+911 DINGG
-916 MGLNTQEERIIIN
+916 MGVTTKEEKIVIN
-929 KNEAMKY
+929 KNKAMKY

-941 QVFQQVSSE
+941 QVFQQVSAK
-950 LSKETTSTTLTINS
+950 LSTETTSTTLTINS
-964 EDYPVIIVNHD
+964 EDYPVIIVNNNTSNLD
-975 SSDLNELEDIE
+975 KLKNVEITGT
-986 VKGTEGTETVSV
+986 KGTESVSV
-998 KLKDISSISMADTP
+998 KLKDISSIEMTDTP
-1012 ASINHDNQ
+1012 TSINHDNQ

-1026 TAAIDSK
+1026 TAGIDSK
-1033 HNIGLVSREVQAKL
+1033 HNIGLVSKEVQSKL
-1047 DNYKTPSGY
+1047 DDYKAPTGY
-1056 EIDMSGETES
+1056 EIKMGGETES

-1071 SDLVKMIALAIAFIY
+1071 SDLIKMIALAIAFIY

-1107 LAFTGGLLALV
+1107 LAFTGGLLALII
-1118 LTGQE
+1118 TGQE

-1153 RINGLSKKE
+1153 RINGLNKKD

-1194 MGSEMSQSL
+1194 MGAEMSQAL
-1203 AIVTIGGLAYAT
+1203 AIVTIGGLTYAT

>member
-1 MITINIVDRLV
+1 M
-12 GPIIKKEVKY
+12 KY
-22 LLPKFSVKKPLTVFV
+22 LLPKFSVRKPLTVFV

-72 PGSNPEKI
+72 PGSSPEKI
-80 ETTVTKPIEQAVAT
+80 ETTVTKPIEQAVST

-99 NVTSVSNENYSVVIM
+99 NVTSVSNENYSVVIL

-144 GSTTLMQLN
+144 GATTLMQLN

-159 MTLSIDVDG
+159 MTLSIDVDN
-168 MDINEVSKYVT
+168 MDIQEVSTYVN
-179 NEVIPKFERINGVA
+179 NEIIPKFERINGVA
-193 SVTGV
+193 SVTGT

-209 DKDKID
+209 NKDKID
-215 ELNEK
+215 QLNNELK
-220 LKYSVT
+220 SSVT
-226 SDLDKQQSK
+226 SKLDKQQSQ
-235 LDSAK
+235 LNNAK
-240 SEIQNGKAAL
+240 SEIKNGKAAL
-250 EEESNKQMKKLLEA
+250 EKQSNTQMKKLLEA

-287 SKEDLEN
+287 SKEDLEK
-294 YVVNATSTLNN
+294 YITSATTTLND
-305 TKSKLDELKNQL
+305 TKSKLKYLKEQL
-317 NNLPEDSTVDKNQ
+317 NDLPEESAVDKKQ
-330 LQDDISSLEGVITS
+330 LQKDIASLESIITS
-344 LQTAISNTSQ
+344 LEKAIANAGQ
-354 GINAIDSLETL
+354 GIGAIDSLETL
-365 KKQQQQLEDA
+365 KKQQKELESA

-389 LSVSEAQIESAETQL
+389 LSLSESQIKSAETQL

-413 SADITEKITPETIN
+413 SADITNKITPETIN
-427 QILAAENFSMPA
+427 QILTAENFSMPA
-439 GYVSDDETE
+439 GYISDDETE
-448 YSVKVGDKFNTINEV
+448 YSVKVGDKFTSINEV

-470 MDGIGD
+470 MDGVGD
-476 VYLKDIASVEM
+476 VHLKDIANVKM
-487 SDNSSESYTNIN
+487 SDNSSDSYTNVN
-499 GNPGVM
+499 GNAGVI

-516 TNVCN
+516 TKVCN
-521 EINSVS
+521 EINKVI
-527 KDLINNNDNLH
+527 KDLNNSNDKLH

-544 QGIYIDFIVS
+544 QGVYIDFIIS
-554 SVLKNLVYGGIL
+554 SVLDNLIYGGIL
-566 AIIVLLV
+566 AIIVLLI

-634 LRNQGIG
+634 LRNKGMG
-641 KFKAAV
+641 KLKAAV

-714 VDEKTHPLFDKI
+714 VDEKPHPLFDKI
-726 INTYEK
+726 VDGYEK
-732 LLRLCLKFKPVVL
+732 LLRLCLRFKPVVL
-745 CLAVG
+745 CFSIA
-750 LLILSAFATTKIGT
+750 LLIVAAFATTKIGT
-764 SFMPEMDSPQMM
+764 SFMPKMDSPQMM
-776 ATINIDSDFSKE
+776 ATINIDSDLPKD
-788 EARDIVDNVVQQ
+788 EARHITDQVVQQ
-800 VLTIDDIK
+800 VLTIDDVK
-808 GIGAMD
+808 GIGAMN
-814 SSNSMSFGSSS
+814 SSGTMSFGTS

-834 YIILKDDKKK
+834 YVILKDDKKK
-844 SNDEISEEIKEKTKS
+844 TNDEISEEIKEKTKS
-859 LDCEVT
+859 LNCEVT

-878 SGLNI
+878 SGLKI
-883 MVKGD
+883 IVKGD
-888 SLDKLKDIS
+888 DLDELKKIS
-897 DDLVNMLSDIEGTT
+897 DDLVGMLSKIEGTT
-911 NIDGG
+911 DINGG
-916 MGLNTQEERIIIN
+916 MGVTTKEEKIVIN
-929 KNEAMKY
+929 KNKAMKY

-941 QVFQQVSSE
+941 QVFQQVSAK
-950 LSKETTSTTLTINS
+950 LSTETTSTTLTINS
-964 EDYPVIIVNHD
+964 EDYPVIIVNNNTSNLD
-975 SSDLNELEDIE
+975 KLKNVEITGT
-986 VKGTEGTETVSV
+986 KGTESVSV
-998 KLKDISSISMADTP
+998 KLKDISSIEMTDTP
-1012 ASINHDNQ
+1012 TSINHDNQ

-1026 TAAIDSK
+1026 TAGIDSK
-1033 HNIGLVSREVQAKL
+1033 HNIGLVSKEVQSKL
-1047 DNYKTPSGY
+1047 DDYKAPTGY
-1056 EIDMSGETES
+1056 EIKMGGETES

-1071 SDLVKMIALAIAFIY
+1071 SDLIKMIALAIAFIY

-1107 LAFTGGLLALV
+1107 LAFTGGLLALII
-1118 LTGQE
+1118 TGQE

-1153 RINGLSKKE
+1153 RINGLNKKD

-1194 MGSEMSQSL
+1194 MGAEMSQAL
-1203 AIVTIGGLAYAT
+1203 AIVTIGGLTYAT

>member
-1 MITINIVDRLV
+1 M
-12 GPIIKKEVKY
+12 
-22 LLPKFSVKKPLTVFV
+22 LPKFSVRKPLTVFV

-72 PGSNPEKI
+72 PGSSPEKI

-94 TSGIK
+94 TNGIK
-99 NVTSVSNENYSVVIM
+99 NVTSVSNENYSVVIL

-144 GSTTLMQLN
+144 GETTLMQLN

-159 MTLSIDVDG
+159 MTLSVDVND
-168 MDINEVSKYVT
+168 MNIEEVSTYVN
-179 NEVIPKFERINGVA
+179 NEIIPKFERINGVA
-193 SVTGV
+193 SVSGV

-209 DKDKID
+209 NKNKID
-215 ELNEK
+215 ELNNK
-220 LKYSVT
+220 LKSSVT
-226 SDLDKQQSK
+226 SELNKQQSQ
-235 LDSAK
+235 LNSAK

-250 EEESNKQMKKLLEA
+250 EKQSNIQMKKLLEA

-287 SKEDLEN
+287 SKEDLEK
-294 YVVNATSTLNN
+294 YISSATTTLND
-305 TKSKLDELKNQL
+305 TKSKLKELKKQL
-317 NNLPEDSTVDKNQ
+317 NNLPDDSDVHKEKLQED
-330 LQDDISSLEGVITS
+330 IEGLEGIITS
-344 LQTAISNTSQ
+344 LEKAIVNAGQ
-354 GINAIDSLETL
+354 GISALDSLETL
-365 KKQQQQLEDA
+365 KKQQQELENA

-389 LSVSEAQIESAETQL
+389 LSVSESQIKSAETQL
-404 NEARKQALE
+404 NEARKQALD
-413 SADITEKITPETIN
+413 SADITDKITPETIN
-427 QILAAENFSMPA
+427 QILSAENFSMPA
-439 GYVSDDETE
+439 GYVSDDDTE
-448 YSVKVGDKFNTINEV
+448 YSVKVGDKFTSINEV

-476 VYLKDIASVEM
+476 VHLKDIANVKV
-487 SDNSSESYTNIN
+487 SDNSSDNYTNIN
-499 GNPGVM
+499 GNAGVM

-516 TNVCN
+516 TKVCN
-521 EINSVS
+521 EINKVIN
-527 KDLINNNDNLH
+527 DLNGTNNKLH

-544 QGIYIDFIVS
+544 QGVYIDFIVS
-554 SVLKNLVYGGIL
+554 SVLQNLVYGGIL
-566 AIIVLLV
+566 AILVLLV

-634 LRNQGIG
+634 LRNKGMN

-647 YGARQV
+647 YGAKQV

-726 INTYEK
+726 IDAYEK

-745 CLAVG
+745 CLSVG
-750 LLILSAFATTKIGT
+750 LLVLAAFATTKIGT

-788 EARDIVDNVVQQ
+788 EARDITDKVVKQ
-800 VLTIDDIK
+800 VLTIDDVE

-814 SSNSMSFGSSS
+814 SSTSMSFGSS

-865 VSSSS
+865 VSSS

-878 SGLNI
+878 SGLQI
-883 MVKGD
+883 IVKGD
-888 SLDKLKDIS
+888 DLDKLKDIS
-897 DDLVNMLSDIEGTT
+897 DDLVNLLSNVEGTT

-916 MGLNTQEERIIIN
+916 MGVSTKEERIIIN
-929 KNEAMKY
+929 KNKAMKY

-941 QVFQQVSSE
+941 QVFQQISSK
-950 LSKETTSTTLTINS
+950 LSTETTSTTLTIDS

-975 SSDLNELEDIE
+975 TSNLEELRNVEISGT
-986 VKGTEGTETVSV
+986 KGTESVSV
-998 KLKDISSISMADTP
+998 KLKDICSIEMADTP
-1012 ASINHDNQ
+1012 TSINHDNQ

-1026 TAAIDSK
+1026 TAGIDSK
-1033 HNIGLVSREVQAKL
+1033 HNIGLVSKEVQSKL
-1047 DNYKTPSGY
+1047 DSYKTPIGY
-1056 EIDMSGETES
+1056 EIEIAGETES

-1071 SDLVKMIALAIAFIY
+1071 SDLVKMIALAISFIY

-1107 LAFTGGLLALV
+1107 LAFTGGLLALII
-1118 LTGQE
+1118 TGQE

-1153 RINGLSKKE
+1153 RINGLGKKE
-1162 ALIEAGRT
+1162 AIVEAGRT

-1180 TTILAMSTMALGVG
+1180 TTILAMSTMAMGVG
-1194 MGSEMSQSL
+1194 MGAEMTQPL
-1203 AIVTIGGLAYAT
+1203 AIVTIGGLTYAT

>member
-1 MITINIVDRLV
+1 M
-12 GPIIKKEVKY
+12 
-22 LLPKFSVKKPLTVFV
+22 LPRFSVRKPLTVFV

-72 PGSNPEKI
+72 PGSSPEKI
-80 ETTVTKPIEQAVAT
+80 ETTVTKPIEQAVST

-99 NVTSVSNENYSVVIM
+99 NVTSISNENYSVVIL

-144 GSTTLMQLN
+144 GATTLMQLN

-159 MTLSIDVDG
+159 MTLSIDVDN
-168 MDINEVSKYVT
+168 MDIEEVSTYVN
-179 NEVIPKFERINGVA
+179 NEIIPKFERINGVA

-209 DKDKID
+209 NKDKID
-215 ELNEK
+215 ELNKK
-220 LKYSVT
+220 LKSSVT
-226 SDLDKQQSK
+226 AKLDQQQSK
-235 LDSAK
+235 LNSAK

-250 EEESNKQMKKLLEA
+250 EKQSNTQMKKLLEA

-287 SKEDLEN
+287 SKEDLEK
-294 YVVNATSTLNN
+294 YIANATTTLND
-305 TKSKLDELKNQL
+305 TKSKLKELKEQL
-317 NNLPEDSTVDKNQ
+317 NDLPENSTVDKEK
-330 LQDDISSLEGVITS
+330 LQEDISNLEAIITP
-344 LQTAISNTSQ
+344 LEKAISDTGQ
-354 GINAIDSLETL
+354 GIGAADSLETL
-365 KKQQQQLEDA
+365 KNQQKELESA

-389 LSVSEAQIESAETQL
+389 LSVSESQIKSAETQL
-404 NEARKQALE
+404 NEARKQALG
-413 SADITEKITPETIN
+413 SADITNKITPETIN
-427 QILAAENFSMPA
+427 QILTAENFSMPA
-439 GYVSDDETE
+439 GYISDDETE
-448 YSVKVGDKFNTINEV
+448 YSVKVGDKFTSINEV

-476 VYLKDIASVEM
+476 VHLKDIANVKI
-487 SDNSSESYTNIN
+487 SDNSSDSYTNIN
-499 GNPGVM
+499 GNAGVM

-516 TNVCN
+516 TKVCN
-521 EINSVS
+521 EINKVI
-527 KDLINNNDNLH
+527 KDLNNSNNELH

-544 QGIYIDFIVS
+544 QGVYIDFIIS
-554 SVLKNLVYGGIL
+554 SVLDNLIYGGIL
-566 AIIVLLV
+566 AIFVLLI

-600 FSGVTLNIISLSGLA
+600 FTGVTLNIISLSGLA

-634 LRNQGIG
+634 LRNQGMD

-714 VDEKTHPLFDKI
+714 VNEKSHPLFDKI
-726 INTYEK
+726 IDGYEK
-732 LLRLCLKFKPVVL
+732 LLRLCLRFKPVVL
-745 CLAVG
+745 CFCVG
-750 LLILSAFATTKIGT
+750 LLIIAAFATTKIGT
-764 SFMPEMDSPQMM
+764 SFMPKMDSPQMM
-776 ATINIDSDFSKE
+776 ATINIDSDLPKD
-788 EARDIVDNVVQQ
+788 EAQHITDQVVQQ
-800 VLTIDDIK
+800 VLTIDDVE
-808 GIGAMD
+808 GIGAMN
-814 SSNSMSFGSSS
+814 SSGTMSFGSS

-834 YIILKDDKKK
+834 YVILKEDKKK
-844 SNDEISEEIKEKTKS
+844 TNDEISEEIKEKTRS
-859 LDCEVT
+859 LNCEVT

-870 MDTSSLGG
+870 IDTSSLGG
-878 SGLNI
+878 SGLKI
-883 MVKGD
+883 IVKGD
-888 SLDKLKDIS
+888 DLDELKKIS
-897 DDLVNMLSDIEGTT
+897 DDLVNMLSNIEGTT
-911 NIDGG
+911 DINGG
-916 MGLNTQEERIIIN
+916 MGVTTKEERIVIN
-929 KNEAMKY
+929 KNKAMKY

-941 QVFQQVSSE
+941 QVFQQVSAK
-950 LSKETTSTTLTINS
+950 LSTETTSTTLTINS

-975 SSDLNELEDIE
+975 TSDLDKLKSVEIIGT
-986 VKGTEGTETVSV
+986 KGTESASV
-998 KLKDISSISMADTP
+998 KLKDISSIEMTDTP
-1012 ASINHDNQ
+1012 TSINHDNQ

-1026 TAAIDSK
+1026 TAGIDSK
-1033 HNIGLVSREVQAKL
+1033 HNIGLVSKEVQSKL
-1047 DNYKTPSGY
+1047 DSYKAPMGY
-1056 EIDMSGETES
+1056 EVKMGGETES

-1071 SDLVKMIALAIAFIY
+1071 SDLIKMIALAIAFIY

-1107 LAFTGGLLALV
+1107 LAFTGGLLALII
-1118 LTGQE
+1118 TGQE

-1153 RINGLSKKE
+1153 RISGLNKKD

-1170 RIRPILMTAL
+1170 RMRPILMTAL

-1194 MGSEMSQSL
+1194 MGSEMSQAL

-1225 YDIFHRRKELRQII
+1225 YDILHRRKELRQII

>member
-1 MITINIVDRLV
+1 M
-12 GPIIKKEVKY
+12 
-22 LLPKFSVKKPLTVFV
+22 LPKFSVRKPLTVFV

-72 PGSNPEKI
+72 PGSSPEKI
-80 ETTVTKPIEQAVAT
+80 ETTVTKPIEQAVST

-99 NVTSVSNENYSVVIM
+99 NVTSVSNENYSVVIL

-144 GSTTLMQLN
+144 GATTLMQLN

-159 MTLSIDVDG
+159 MTLSIDVDN
-168 MDINEVSKYVT
+168 MDIQEVSTYVN
-179 NEVIPKFERINGVA
+179 NEIIPKFERINGVA
-193 SVTGV
+193 SVTGT

-209 DKDKID
+209 NKDKID
-215 ELNEK
+215 QLNNELK
-220 LKYSVT
+220 SSVT
-226 SDLDKQQSK
+226 SKLDKQQSQ
-235 LDSAK
+235 LNNAK
-240 SEIQNGKAAL
+240 SEIKNGKAAL
-250 EEESNKQMKKLLEA
+250 EKQSNTQMKKLLEA

-287 SKEDLEN
+287 SKEDLEK
-294 YVVNATSTLNN
+294 YITSATTTLND
-305 TKSKLDELKNQL
+305 TKSKLKYLKEQL
-317 NNLPEDSTVDKNQ
+317 NDLPEESAVDKKQ
-330 LQDDISSLEGVITS
+330 LQKDIASLESIITS
-344 LQTAISNTSQ
+344 LEKAIANAGQ
-354 GINAIDSLETL
+354 GIGAIDSLETL
-365 KKQQQQLEDA
+365 KKQQKELESA

-389 LSVSEAQIESAETQL
+389 LSLSESQIKSAETQL

-413 SADITEKITPETIN
+413 SADITNKITPETIN
-427 QILAAENFSMPA
+427 QILTAENFSMPA
-439 GYVSDDETE
+439 GYISDDETE
-448 YSVKVGDKFNTINEV
+448 YSVKVGDKFTSINEV

-470 MDGIGD
+470 MDGVGD
-476 VYLKDIASVEM
+476 VHLKDIANVKM
-487 SDNSSESYTNIN
+487 SDNSSDSYTNVN
-499 GNPGVM
+499 GNAGVI

-516 TNVCN
+516 TKVCN
-521 EINSVS
+521 EINKVI
-527 KDLINNNDNLH
+527 KDLNNSNDKLH

-544 QGIYIDFIVS
+544 QGVYIDFIIS
-554 SVLKNLVYGGIL
+554 SVLDNLIYGGIL
-566 AIIVLLV
+566 AIIVLLI

-634 LRNQGIG
+634 LRNKGMG
-641 KFKAAV
+641 KLKAAV

-714 VDEKTHPLFDKI
+714 VDEKPHPLFDKI
-726 INTYEK
+726 VDGYEK
-732 LLRLCLKFKPVVL
+732 LLRLCLRFKPVVL
-745 CLAVG
+745 CFSIA
-750 LLILSAFATTKIGT
+750 LLIVAAFATTKIGT
-764 SFMPEMDSPQMM
+764 SFMPKMDSPQMM
-776 ATINIDSDFSKE
+776 ATINIDSDLPKD
-788 EARDIVDNVVQQ
+788 EARHITDQVVQQ
-800 VLTIDDIK
+800 VLTIDDVK
-808 GIGAMD
+808 GIGAMN
-814 SSNSMSFGSSS
+814 SSGTMSFGTS

-834 YIILKDDKKK
+834 YVILKDDKKK
-844 SNDEISEEIKEKTKS
+844 TNDEISEEIKEKTKS
-859 LDCEVT
+859 LNCEVT

-878 SGLNI
+878 SGLKI
-883 MVKGD
+883 IVKGD
-888 SLDKLKDIS
+888 DLDELKKIS
-897 DDLVNMLSDIEGTT
+897 DDLVGMLSKIEGTT
-911 NIDGG
+911 DINGG
-916 MGLNTQEERIIIN
+916 MGVTTKEEKIVIN
-929 KNEAMKY
+929 KNKAMKY

-941 QVFQQVSSE
+941 QVFQQVSAK
-950 LSKETTSTTLTINS
+950 LSTETTSTTLTINS
-964 EDYPVIIVNHD
+964 EDYPVIIVNNNTSNLD
-975 SSDLNELEDIE
+975 KLKNVEITGT
-986 VKGTEGTETVSV
+986 KGTESVSV
-998 KLKDISSISMADTP
+998 KLKDISSIEMTDTP
-1012 ASINHDNQ
+1012 TSINHDNQ

-1026 TAAIDSK
+1026 TAGIDSK
-1033 HNIGLVSREVQAKL
+1033 HNIGLVSKEVQSKL
-1047 DNYKTPSGY
+1047 DDYKAPTGY
-1056 EIDMSGETES
+1056 EIKMGGETES

-1071 SDLVKMIALAIAFIY
+1071 SDLIKMIALAIAFIY

-1107 LAFTGGLLALV
+1107 LAFTGGLLALII
-1118 LTGQE
+1118 TGQE

-1153 RINGLSKKE
+1153 RINGLNKKD

-1194 MGSEMSQSL
+1194 MGAEMSQAL
-1203 AIVTIGGLAYAT
+1203 AIVTIGGLTYAT

>member
-1 MITINIVDRLV
+1 M
-12 GPIIKKEVKY
+12 KY
-22 LLPKFSVKKPLTVFV
+22 LLPKFSVRKPLTVFV

-72 PGSNPEKI
+72 PGSSPEKI
-80 ETTVTKPIEQAVAT
+80 ETTVTKPIEQAVST

-99 NVTSVSNENYSVVIM
+99 NVTSVSNENYSVVIL

-144 GSTTLMQLN
+144 GATTLMQLN

-159 MTLSIDVDG
+159 MTLSIDVDN
-168 MDINEVSKYVT
+168 MDIQEVSTYVN
-179 NEVIPKFERINGVA
+179 NEIIPKFERINGVA
-193 SVTGV
+193 SVTGT

-209 DKDKID
+209 NKDKID
-215 ELNEK
+215 QLNKELK
-220 LKYSVT
+220 SSVT
-226 SDLDKQQSK
+226 SKLDKQQSQ
-235 LDSAK
+235 LNNAK
-240 SEIQNGKAAL
+240 SEIKNGKAAL
-250 EEESNKQMKKLLEA
+250 EKQSNTQMKKLLEA

-287 SKEDLEN
+287 SKEDLEK
-294 YVVNATSTLNN
+294 YITSATTTLND
-305 TKSKLDELKNQL
+305 TKSKLKYLKEQL
-317 NNLPEDSTVDKNQ
+317 NDLPEESAVDKKQ
-330 LQDDISSLEGVITS
+330 LQKDIASLESIITS
-344 LQTAISNTSQ
+344 LEKAIANAGQ
-354 GINAIDSLETL
+354 GIGAIDSLETL
-365 KKQQQQLEDA
+365 KKQQKELESA

-389 LSVSEAQIESAETQL
+389 LSLSESQIKSAETQL

-413 SADITEKITPETIN
+413 SADITNKITPETIN
-427 QILAAENFSMPA
+427 QILTAENFSMPA
-439 GYVSDDETE
+439 GYISDDETE
-448 YSVKVGDKFNTINEV
+448 YSVKVGDKFTSINEV

-470 MDGIGD
+470 MDGVGD
-476 VYLKDIASVEM
+476 VHLKDIANVKM
-487 SDNSSESYTNIN
+487 SDNSSDSYTNVN
-499 GNPGVM
+499 GNAGVI

-516 TNVCN
+516 TKVCN
-521 EINSVS
+521 EINKVI
-527 KDLINNNDNLH
+527 KDLNNSNDKLH

-544 QGIYIDFIVS
+544 QGVYIDFIIS
-554 SVLKNLVYGGIL
+554 SVLDNLIYGGIL
-566 AIIVLLV
+566 AIIVLLI

-634 LRNQGIG
+634 LRNKGMG

-714 VDEKTHPLFDKI
+714 VDEKPHPLFDKI
-726 INTYEK
+726 VDGYEK
-732 LLRLCLKFKPVVL
+732 LLRLCLRFKPVVL
-745 CLAVG
+745 CFSIA
-750 LLILSAFATTKIGT
+750 LLIVAAFATTKIGT
-764 SFMPEMDSPQMM
+764 SFMPKMDSPQMM
-776 ATINIDSDFSKE
+776 ATINIDSDLPKD
-788 EARDIVDNVVQQ
+788 EARHITDQIVQQ
-800 VLTIDDIK
+800 VLTIDDVE
-808 GIGAMD
+808 GIGAMN
-814 SSNSMSFGSSS
+814 SSGTMSFGTS

-834 YIILKDDKKK
+834 YVILKDDKKK
-844 SNDEISEEIKEKTKS
+844 TNDEISEEIKEKTKS
-859 LDCEVT
+859 LNCEVT

-878 SGLNI
+878 SGLKI
-883 MVKGD
+883 IVKGD
-888 SLDKLKDIS
+888 DLDELKKIS
-897 DDLVNMLSDIEGTT
+897 DDLVGMLSNIEGTT
-911 NIDGG
+911 DINGG
-916 MGLNTQEERIIIN
+916 MGVTTKEEKIVIN
-929 KNEAMKY
+929 KNKAMKY

-941 QVFQQVSSE
+941 QVFQQVSAK
-950 LSKETTSTTLTINS
+950 LSTETTSTTLTINS
-964 EDYPVIIVNHD
+964 EDYPVIIVNNNTSNLD
-975 SSDLNELEDIE
+975 KLKNVEITGT
-986 VKGTEGTETVSV
+986 KGTESVSV
-998 KLKDISSISMADTP
+998 KLEDISSIEMTDTP
-1012 ASINHDNQ
+1012 TSINHDNQ

-1026 TAAIDSK
+1026 TAGIDSK
-1033 HNIGLVSREVQAKL
+1033 HNIGLVSKEVQSKL
-1047 DNYKTPSGY
+1047 DDYKAPTGY
-1056 EIDMSGETES
+1056 EIKMGGETES

-1071 SDLVKMIALAIAFIY
+1071 SDLIKMIALAIAFIY

-1107 LAFTGGLLALV
+1107 LAFTGGLLALII
-1118 LTGQE
+1118 TGQE

-1153 RINGLSKKE
+1153 RINGLNKKD

-1194 MGSEMSQSL
+1194 MGAEMSQAL
-1203 AIVTIGGLAYAT
+1203 AIVTIGGLTYAT

>member
-1 MITINIVDRLV
+1 M
-12 GPIIKKEVKY
+12 KY
-22 LLPKFSVKKPLTVFV
+22 LLPKFSVRKPLTVFV
-37 SVIMVLMLGFVSFTK
+37 SVVMVLMLGFVSFTK

-72 PGSNPEKI
+72 PGSSPEKI
-80 ETTVTKPIEQAVAT
+80 ETTVTKPIEQAVST

-99 NVTSVSNENYSVVIM
+99 NVTSVSNENYSVVIL

-159 MTLSIDVDG
+159 MTLSVDVDN
-168 MDINEVSKYVT
+168 MDVEEVSTYVN
-179 NEVIPKFERINGVA
+179 NEIIPKFERINGVA

-198 GLVEKQLEISL
+198 GLVEKQLKVSL
-209 DKDKID
+209 NKDKID
-215 ELNEK
+215 QLNKELK
-220 LKYSVT
+220 SSVT
-226 SDLDKQQSK
+226 SELDKQQSQ
-235 LDSAK
+235 LNNTN
-240 SEIQNGKAAL
+240 SEIQKGKATL
-250 EEESNKQMKKLLEA
+250 EKQSNAQLKKLLEA
-264 SSQLQSGISQLESM
+264 SSQLQSGINQLESM

-287 SKEDLEN
+287 SKEDLEK
-294 YVVNATSTLNN
+294 YIASATTTLNN
-305 TKSKLDELKNQL
+305 TKSKLKDLKEQL
-317 NNLPEDSTVDKNQ
+317 NDLPEDSAVDKEQ
-330 LQDDISSLEGVITS
+330 LQQDISNLESIITS
-344 LQTAISNTSQ
+344 LEKAISNAGQ
-354 GINAIDSLETL
+354 GVGAVDSLETL
-365 KKQQQQLEDA
+365 KKQQKELESA

-389 LSVSEAQIESAETQL
+389 LSVNESQIKSAETQL

-413 SADITEKITPETIN
+413 SADITDKITPETIN
-427 QILAAENFSMPA
+427 QILTAENFSMPA
-439 GYVSDDETE
+439 GYISDDETE
-448 YSVKVGDKFNTINEV
+448 YSVKVGDKFTSINEV

-476 VYLKDIASVEM
+476 VHLKDIANVKM
-487 SDNSSESYTNIN
+487 SDNSSDSYTNIN
-499 GNPGVM
+499 GNAGVM

-516 TNVCN
+516 TKVCK
-521 EINSVS
+521 EINKVI
-527 KDLINNNDNLH
+527 KDLNNSNDKLH

-544 QGIYIDFIVS
+544 QGVYIDFIIS
-554 SVLKNLVYGGIL
+554 SVLDNLIYGGIL
-566 AIIVLLV
+566 AIIVLLI

-634 LRNQGIG
+634 LRNKGMG

-714 VDEKTHPLFDKI
+714 IDEKSHPLFDKI
-726 INTYEK
+726 VDGYEK
-732 LLRLCLKFKPVVL
+732 LLRLCLRFKPVVL
-745 CLAVG
+745 CFSVA
-750 LLILSAFATTKIGT
+750 LLIVVAFATAKIGT
-764 SFMPEMDSPQMM
+764 SFMPKMDSPQMM
-776 ATINIDSDFSKE
+776 ATINLDSVLPKD
-788 EARDIVDNVVQQ
+788 EARHITDQVVQQ
-800 VLTIDDIK
+800 VLTIKDVK
-808 GIGAMD
+808 GIGAMN
-814 SSNSMSFGSSS
+814 SSGTMSFGTS

-834 YIILKDDKKK
+834 YVILKDDKKK
-844 SNDEISEEIKEKTKS
+844 TNDEISEEIKEKTKS
-859 LDCEVT
+859 LNCEVT

-870 MDTSSLGG
+870 MDTSSLGE
-878 SGLNI
+878 SGLQI
-883 MVKGD
+883 IVKGD
-888 SLDKLKDIS
+888 DLDELKKIS
-897 DDLVNMLSDIEGTT
+897 DDLVGMLSKIEGTT
-911 NIDGG
+911 DINGG
-916 MGLNTQEERIIIN
+916 MGVTTKEEKIVIN
-929 KNEAMKY
+929 KNKAMKY

-941 QVFQQVSSE
+941 QVFQQVSAK
-950 LSKETTSTTLTINS
+950 LSTETTSTTLTINS
-964 EDYPVIIVNHD
+964 EDYPVIIVNNNTSNLD
-975 SSDLNELEDIE
+975 KLKNVEITGT
-986 VKGTEGTETVSV
+986 KGTESVSV
-998 KLKDISSISMADTP
+998 KLKDISSIEMTDTP
-1012 ASINHDNQ
+1012 TSINHDNQ

-1026 TAAIDSK
+1026 TAGIDSK
-1033 HNIGLVSREVQAKL
+1033 HNIGLVSKEVQSKL
-1047 DNYKTPSGY
+1047 DDYKSPTGY
-1056 EIDMSGETES
+1056 EIKMGGETES

-1071 SDLVKMIALAIAFIY
+1071 SDLIKMIALAIAFIY

-1107 LAFTGGLLALV
+1107 LAFTGGLLALII
-1118 LTGQE
+1118 TGQE

-1153 RINGLSKKE
+1153 RISGLNKKE

-1170 RIRPILMTAL
+1170 RMRPILMTAL

-1194 MGSEMSQSL
+1194 MGAEMSQAL

>member
-1 MITINIVDRLV
+1 M
-12 GPIIKKEVKY
+12 
-22 LLPKFSVKKPLTVFV
+22 LPKFSVRKPLTVFV

-72 PGSNPEKI
+72 PGSSPEKI
-80 ETTVTKPIEQAVAT
+80 ETTVTKPIEQAVST

-99 NVTSVSNENYSVVIM
+99 NVTSVSNENYSVVIL

-144 GSTTLMQLN
+144 GATTLMQLN

-159 MTLSIDVDG
+159 MTLSMDVDN
-168 MDINEVSKYVT
+168 MNIEEVSTYVN
-179 NEVIPKFERINGVA
+179 NEIIPKFERINGVA

-209 DKDKID
+209 NKDKID
-215 ELNEK
+215 ELNNK
-220 LKYSVT
+220 LKSSVT
-226 SDLDKQQSK
+226 SKLDKQQSQ
-235 LDSAK
+235 LNSAK

-250 EEESNKQMKKLLEA
+250 EKQSNTQMKKLLEA
-264 SSQLQSGISQLESM
+264 SSQLQSGINQLESM

-287 SKEDLEN
+287 SKEDLEK
-294 YVVNATSTLNN
+294 YIESATTTLND
-305 TKSKLDELKNQL
+305 TKLKLKELKKQL
-317 NNLPEDSTVDKNQ
+317 NSLPEDSTIDKEK
-330 LQDDISSLEGVITS
+330 LQEDIESLEGVIAS
-344 LQTAISNTSQ
+344 LEKAISNAGQ
-354 GINAIDSLETL
+354 GISAVDSLETL
-365 KKQQQQLEDA
+365 KKQQKELESA

-389 LSVSEAQIESAETQL
+389 LSVSESQIKSAETQL

-413 SADITEKITPETIN
+413 SADITDKITPETIN
-427 QILAAENFSMPA
+427 QILTAENFSMPA
-439 GYVSDDETE
+439 GYISDDETE
-448 YSVKVGDKFNTINEV
+448 YSVKVGDKFTSINEV

-476 VYLKDIASVEM
+476 VHLKDIANVKM
-487 SDNSSESYTNIN
+487 SDNSSDSYTNIN
-499 GNPGVM
+499 GNAGVI

-516 TNVCN
+516 TKVCN
-521 EINSVS
+521 EINKVI
-527 KDLINNNDNLH
+527 KDLNNSNNKLH

-544 QGIYIDFIVS
+544 QGVYIDFIIS
-554 SVLKNLVYGGIL
+554 SVLDNLIYGGIL
-566 AIIVLLV
+566 AIFVLLI

-586 SIPISLLFAIVLMY
+586 SIPISLLFSIVLMY

-634 LRNQGIG
+634 LRNKGMG

-714 VDEKTHPLFDKI
+714 VDEKSHPLFDKMVDG
-726 INTYEK
+726 YEK

-745 CLAVG
+745 CFSVV
-750 LLILSAFATTKIGT
+750 LLIVAAFATTKIGT
-764 SFMPEMDSPQMM
+764 SFMPKMDSPQMM
-776 ATINIDSDFSKE
+776 ATINIDSDLPKE
-788 EARDIVDNVVQQ
+788 EARHITDQVVQQ
-800 VLTIDDIK
+800 VLTIDDVE

-814 SSNSMSFGSSS
+814 SSGPMSFGSS
-825 SNNPNNMSA
+825 SNNPNNMAA
-834 YIILKDDKKK
+834 YVILKDDKKK
-844 SNDEISEEIKEKTKS
+844 TNDEISEEIKEKTKS
-859 LDCEVT
+859 LNCEVT

-878 SGLNI
+878 SGLQI
-883 MVKGD
+883 IVKGD
-888 SLDKLKDIS
+888 DLDELKKIS
-897 DDLVNMLSDIEGTT
+897 DDLVIMLSSIEGTT
-911 NIDGG
+911 DINGG
-916 MGLNTQEERIIIN
+916 MGITAKEERIVIN
-929 KNEAMKY
+929 KNKAMKY

-941 QVFQQVSSE
+941 QVFQQVSAK
-950 LSKETTSTTLTINS
+950 LSTETTSTTLTINS

-975 SSDLNELEDIE
+975 TSSLDKLKNVEITGT
-986 VKGTEGTETVSV
+986 KGTASVSV
-998 KLKDISSISMADTP
+998 KLKDISSIEMTDTP
-1012 ASINHDNQ
+1012 TSINHDNQ

-1026 TAAIDSK
+1026 TAGIDSK
-1033 HNIGLVSREVQAKL
+1033 HNIGLVSKEVQSKL
-1047 DNYKTPSGY
+1047 DNYKTPIGY
-1056 EIDMSGETES
+1056 EIKMGGETES

-1071 SDLVKMIALAIAFIY
+1071 SDLIKMIALAIAFIY

-1107 LAFTGGLLALV
+1107 LAFTGGLLALII
-1118 LTGQE
+1118 TGQE

-1153 RINGLSKKE
+1153 RISGLNKKE

-1194 MGSEMSQSL
+1194 MGAEISQAL
-1203 AIVTIGGLAYAT
+1203 AIVTIGGLTYAT